1 MILVRDNFLKS
12 NMSFL
17 SFIFGNKDN
26 RALKNAQ
33 KLVEVINSLESE
45 FETLNDEELK
55 SKTKEFKEFISK
67 GSSLNSILPQ
77 AFAAVREASKR
88 SIGLRHYDCQLLGGI
103 VLNEGKIAEMA
114 TGEGKTL
121 VATLPCYLN
130 ALTEKSTL
138 VITANESLAKRDAL
152 WMSPV
157 YEKLG
162 MSVGYV
168 LSELDQISRKDIYSK
183 DIVYVTNNEIGFDH
197 LRDNMILKEE
207 HQAMRNPY
215 FAVVDEV
222 DSILIDEARTPLI
235 ISGVAED
242 NSSLYR
248 ELKKIVPSLEEE
260 LIDSE
265 TGEIEKKGDY
275 QIDLSS
281 NSIEFSNQGHEKIEK
296 ALKERE
302 IIPFTDTL
310 YATENLKHLDMLTS
324 ILRANLLFQKNV
336 DYLVSDKKIVLVD
349 TNTGRA
355 MPGRRL
361 SGGVHQAL
369 EMKEGLQIQVE
380 SQTLAS
386 TTFQNFFRS
395 FEVLSGMTGTAKT
408 EAAEFEE
415 IYGLETL
422 AIPTN
427 LPMIRLDG
435 EDKIYLSLEEKYN
448 AIIENII
455 EVNEKGNPILV
466 GTISVETS
474 ELISKKL
481 KDKKIDHRVLNARQ
495 NEQEAEIIA
504 QAGRLGSVTIATNMA
519 GRGTDIVLG
528 GLPEDSESKNQVL
541 NIGGLHVIG
550 TERHESRRIDNQL
563 RGRCARQ
570 GDPGST
576 QFFLSLED
584 PLMQIFAPDRMK
596 NLMKSIGGMQPG
608 EAIEHRMLTNAI
620 ERAQR
625 RVEGRNFDIRKRIL
639 EFDDVLNEQRNV
651 IYAQR
656 KEILNETNI
665 SELVRSMRV
674 DVMSNQFQKY
684 LPEYEIESNWKI
696 EDFEQIL
703 EKEYDLKIDVKT
715 ILNNQEL
722 DLEKTN
728 VELISILEKK
738 YEEKANEHKD
748 IFSEIEKQIVLQVI
762 DQSWKNHINSLEQLR
777 QNIGFRSYAGKD
789 PRLEYKRESFEMF
802 QVLLEDIKF
811 ESIRYLSMVT
821 VSSNANTLSEPESKK
836 LVSKHADAPS
846 LFDSKNIEV
855 PEIREKSKVE
865 EGNRKLRRMQA
876 KANRKK
882 RR

>member
-1 MILVRDNFLKS
+1 
-12 NMSFL
+12 MSFL
-17 SFIFGNKDN
+17 SFVFGDKDKK
-26 RALKNAQ
+26 ALKNAE
-33 KLVEVINSLESE
+33 KIVATINGLEKE
-45 FETLNDEELK
+45 FEVLSDEELK
-55 SKTKEFKEFISK
+55 SKTNLFKT
-67 GSSLNSILPQ
+67 SLSEGNSLESILPE

-103 VLNEGKIAEMA
+103 ILNDGKIAEMA

-138 VITANESLAKRDAL
+138 VITANEYLAKRDAL
-152 WMSPV
+152 WMRPI
-157 YEKLG
+157 YEKLN
-162 MSVGYV
+162 MTVGYV
-168 LSELDQISRKDIYSK
+168 LSDLDQISRKDAYSN
-183 DIVYVTNNEIGFDH
+183 DVVYVTNNEIGFDF
-197 LRDNMILKEE
+197 LRDNMILKKE
-207 HQAMRNPY
+207 HQAMRDPY

-248 ELKKIVPSLEEE
+248 ELRKIIPSLKEE
-260 LIDSE
+260 LLDPE
-265 TGEIEKKGDY
+265 TGEVEKKGDY
-275 QIDLSS
+275 LIDLASS
-281 NSIEFSNQGHEKIEK
+281 SIEFSNQGHEKIEK
-296 ALKERE
+296 NLKESG
-302 IIPFTDTL
+302 IIATTDTL

-324 ILRANLLFQKNV
+324 ILRANLLFQKNI
-336 DYLVSDKKIVLVD
+336 DYLVNDKKIVLID

-415 IYGLETL
+415 IYGLETV

-427 LPMIRLDG
+427 LPMIRVDG
-435 EDKIYLSLEEKYN
+435 EDKIFLTLEEKYN
-448 AIIENII
+448 AIVENII
-455 EVNEKGNPILV
+455 EVNKQGNPILV

-474 ELISKKL
+474 ELISQKL
-481 KDKKIDHRVLNARQ
+481 KEKKIDHRVLNARQ
-495 NEQEAEIIA
+495 NEQEADIIA
-504 QAGRLGSVTIATNMA
+504 QAGRSGSVTIATNMA

-528 GLPEDSESKNQVL
+528 GLPENLENKNQVL

-639 EFDDVLNEQRNV
+639 EFDDVLNEQRKV
-651 IYAQR
+651 IYEQR
-656 KEILNETNI
+656 KEILQEDNI
-665 SELVRSMRV
+665 SELVRTMRV
-674 DVMSNQFQKY
+674 DVMSNLFQKFI
-684 LPEYEIESNWKI
+684 PEYEIESNWKI
-696 EDFEQIL
+696 KDFEEVL
-703 EKEYDLKIDVKT
+703 ENEYDLKIAVKD
-715 ILNNQEL
+715 ILDNKEL
-722 DLEKTN
+722 DLEKSN
-728 VELISILEKK
+728 EEIIIALQKK
-738 YEEKANEHKD
+738 YDEKSDLHKD
-748 IFSEIEKQIVLQVI
+748 IFSEVEKQIVLQVI

-802 QVLLEDIKF
+802 QGLLENIKF
-811 ESIRYLSMVT
+811 ESIRYLSKIT
-821 VSSNANTLSEPESKK
+821 ISSNENNLSQPESKK
-836 LVSKHADAPS
+836 MVSQRPDTPS
-846 LFDSKNIEV
+846 LFDTKELESPKV
-855 PEIREKSKVE
+855 VEKPSPS

-882 RR
+882 RK

>member
-1 MILVRDNFLKS
+1 
-12 NMSFL
+12 MSFL
-17 SFIFGNKDN
+17 SFVFGDKDKK
-26 RALKNAQ
+26 ALKNAE
-33 KLVEVINSLESE
+33 KIIATINGLEKE
-45 FETLNDEELK
+45 FEVLSDEELK
-55 SKTKEFKEFISK
+55 SKTNLFKT
-67 GSSLNSILPQ
+67 SLSEGNSLESILPE

-103 VLNEGKIAEMA
+103 ILNDGKIAEMA

-138 VITANESLAKRDAL
+138 VITANEYLAKRDAL
-152 WMSPV
+152 WMSPI
-157 YEKLG
+157 YEKLN
-162 MSVGYV
+162 MTVGYV
-168 LSELDQISRKDIYSK
+168 LSDLDQISRKDAYSN
-183 DIVYVTNNEIGFDH
+183 DVVYVTNNEIGFDF
-197 LRDNMILKEE
+197 LRDNMILKKE
-207 HQAMRNPY
+207 HQAMRDPY

-248 ELKKIVPSLEEE
+248 ELRKIIPSLKEE
-260 LIDSE
+260 LLDPE
-265 TGEIEKKGDY
+265 TGEVEKKGDY
-275 QIDLSS
+275 LIDLASS
-281 NSIEFSNQGHEKIEK
+281 SIEFTNQGHEKIEK
-296 ALKERE
+296 NLKESG
-302 IIPFTDTL
+302 IIATTDTL

-324 ILRANLLFQKNV
+324 ILRANLLFQKNI
-336 DYLVSDKKIVLVD
+336 DYLVNDKKIVLID

-415 IYGLETL
+415 IYGLETV

-427 LPMIRLDG
+427 LPMIRVDG
-435 EDKIYLSLEEKYN
+435 EDKIFLTLEEKYN
-448 AIIENII
+448 AIVENII
-455 EVNEKGNPILV
+455 EVNKQGNPILV

-474 ELISKKL
+474 ELISQKL
-481 KDKKIDHRVLNARQ
+481 KEKKIDHRVLNARQ

-504 QAGRLGSVTIATNMA
+504 QAGRSGSVTIATNMA

-528 GLPEDSESKNQVL
+528 GLPENLDNKNQVL
-541 NIGGLHVIG
+541 NTGGLHVIG

-639 EFDDVLNEQRNV
+639 EFDDVLNEQRKV
-651 IYAQR
+651 IYEQR
-656 KEILNETNI
+656 KEILQEDNI
-665 SELVRSMRV
+665 SELVRTMRV
-674 DVMSNQFQKY
+674 DVMSNLFQKFI
-684 LPEYEIESNWKI
+684 PEYEIESNWKI
-696 EDFEQIL
+696 KDFEEVL
-703 EKEYDLKIDVKT
+703 ENEYDLKIAVKD
-715 ILNNQEL
+715 ILDNKEL
-722 DLEKTN
+722 DLEKSN
-728 VELISILEKK
+728 EEIIIALQKK
-738 YEEKANEHKD
+738 YDEKSDLHKD
-748 IFSEIEKQIVLQVI
+748 IFSEVEKQIVLQVI

-802 QVLLEDIKF
+802 QGLLENIKF
-811 ESIRYLSMVT
+811 ESIRYLSKIT
-821 VSSNANTLSEPESKK
+821 ISSNENNLSQPESKK
-836 LVSKHADAPS
+836 MVSQRPDTPS
-846 LFDSKNIEV
+846 LFDTKELESPKV
-855 PEIREKSKVE
+855 VEKPSPS

-882 RR
+882 RK

>member
-1 MILVRDNFLKS
+1 
-12 NMSFL
+12 MSFL
-17 SFIFGNKDN
+17 SFLFGNKDN
-26 RALKNAQ
+26 KALKNAQ
-33 KLVEVINSLESE
+33 KIVEEINALEDHY
-45 FETLNDEELK
+45 ETLSDEALEA
-55 SKTKEFKEFISK
+55 KTKEFKGNISDGK
-67 GSSLNSILPQ
+67 SLKNILPE

-103 VLNEGKIAEMA
+103 ILNEGKIAEMA

-130 ALTEKSTL
+130 ALTEESTL
-138 VITANESLAKRDAL
+138 VITANEYLAKRDAL
-152 WMSPV
+152 WMSPI

-168 LSELDQISRKDIYSK
+168 LSDLDQVSRKDAYSK
-183 DIVYVTNNEIGFDH
+183 DVVYVTNNEIGFDY
-197 LRDNMILKEE
+197 LRDNMILKKE

-248 ELKKIVPSLEEE
+248 ELKKIIPSLEEE
-260 LIDSE
+260 LIDPD
-265 TGEIEKKGDY
+265 TGDVEKKGDY
-275 QIDLSS
+275 LVDLAS
-281 NSIEFSNQGHEKIEK
+281 NSIEFSNQGHEKIENT
-296 ALKERE
+296 LKQKE
-302 IIPFTDTL
+302 IIASSDTL
-310 YATENLKHLDMLTS
+310 YATENLKLLDMVTS
-324 ILRANLLFQKNV
+324 ILRANLLFKKDV
-336 DYLVSDKKIVLVD
+336 DYLVNNRKIVLID

-369 EMKEGLQIQVE
+369 EMKEGLEIQVE

-386 TTFQNFFRS
+386 TTFQNFFRM
-395 FEVLSGMTGTAKT
+395 FDVLSGMTGTAKT

-427 LPMIRLDG
+427 LPMIRSDG
-435 EDKIYLSLEEKYN
+435 EDKIFLSLEEKYN
-448 AIIENII
+448 AIIENIS
-455 EVNEKGNPILV
+455 EVNAKGNPILV

-474 ELISKKL
+474 ELISRKL
-481 KDKKIDHRVLNARQ
+481 KEKNIEHRVLNARQ

-504 QAGRLGSVTIATNMA
+504 QAGRSGSVTIATNMA

-528 GLPEDSESKNQVL
+528 GLPENSLSKKEVL

-651 IYAQR
+651 IYMQR
-656 KEILNETNI
+656 KEILNENDI
-665 SELVRSMRV
+665 SELIRTMRD
-674 DVMSNQFQKY
+674 DVVSNQFQKFI
-684 LPEYEIESNWKI
+684 PEYEIESNWKI
-696 EDFEQIL
+696 KEFEEVL
-703 EKEYDLKIDVKT
+703 SKEYDLKIDVNN
-715 ILNNQEL
+715 ILNSNEL
-722 DLEKTN
+722 DLGKSNLKILE
-728 VELISILEKK
+728 ILEKK
-738 YEEKANEHKD
+738 YLEKAIEHEN
-748 IFSEIEKQIVLQVI
+748 IFNEIEKQIVLQVI

-802 QVLLEDIKF
+802 QDLLENIKF
-811 ESIRYLSMVT
+811 ESVRYLSKVT
-821 VSSNANTLSEPESKK
+821 VSSNEDSLTKPKSKK
-836 LVSKHADAPS
+836 MVSKHEDAPS
-846 LFDSKNIEV
+846 LFDTSQADLPNTEEKPKNL
-855 PEIREKSKVE
+855 

-882 RR
+882 GK

>member
-1 MILVRDNFLKS
+1 
-12 NMSFL
+12 MSFL
-17 SFIFGNKDN
+17 SFVFGDKDKK
-26 RALKNAQ
+26 ALKNAE
-33 KLVEVINSLESE
+33 KIVATINGLEKE
-45 FETLNDEELK
+45 FEVLTDEELK
-55 SKTKEFKEFISK
+55 SKTDLFKT
-67 GSSLNSILPQ
+67 SLSEGNSLESILPE

-103 VLNEGKIAEMA
+103 ILNDGKIAEMA

-138 VITANESLAKRDAL
+138 VITANEYLAKRDAL
-152 WMSPV
+152 WMRPI
-157 YEKLG
+157 YEKLN
-162 MSVGYV
+162 MTVGYV
-168 LSELDQISRKDIYSK
+168 LSDLDQISRKDAYSN
-183 DIVYVTNNEIGFDH
+183 DVVYVTNNEIGFDF
-197 LRDNMILKEE
+197 LRDNMILKKE
-207 HQAMRNPY
+207 HQAMRDPY

-248 ELKKIVPSLEEE
+248 ELRKIIPSLKEE
-260 LIDSE
+260 LLDPE
-265 TGEIEKKGDY
+265 TGEVEKKGDY
-275 QIDLSS
+275 LIDLAS

-296 ALKERE
+296 NLKESG
-302 IIPFTDTL
+302 IIATTDTL

-324 ILRANLLFQKNV
+324 ILRANLLFQKNI
-336 DYLVSDKKIVLVD
+336 DYLVNDKKIVLID

-415 IYGLETL
+415 IYGLETV

-427 LPMIRLDG
+427 LPMIRVDG
-435 EDKIYLSLEEKYN
+435 EDKIFLTLEEKYN
-448 AIIENII
+448 SIVENII
-455 EVNEKGNPILV
+455 EVNKKGNPILV

-474 ELISKKL
+474 ELISQKL
-481 KDKKIDHRVLNARQ
+481 KEKKIEHRVLNARQ
-495 NEQEAEIIA
+495 NEQEADIVA
-504 QAGRLGSVTIATNMA
+504 QAGRSGSVTIATNMA

-528 GLPEDSESKNQVL
+528 GLPENLENKNQVL
-541 NIGGLHVIG
+541 NTGGLHVIG

-639 EFDDVLNEQRNV
+639 EFDDVLNEQRKV
-651 IYAQR
+651 IYEQR
-656 KEILNETNI
+656 KEILQEDDI
-665 SELVRSMRV
+665 SELVRTMRV
-674 DVMSNQFQKY
+674 DVMSNLFQKFI
-684 LPEYEIESNWKI
+684 PEYEIESNWKI
-696 EDFEQIL
+696 KDFEEVL
-703 EKEYDLKIDVKT
+703 ESEYDLKVDVKG
-715 ILNNQEL
+715 ILDNEEI
-722 DLEKTN
+722 DLEKSN
-728 VELISILEKK
+728 EEIIIALQKK
-738 YEEKANEHKD
+738 YDDKSDLHKD
-748 IFSEIEKQIVLQVI
+748 IFSEVEKQIVLQVI

-802 QVLLEDIKF
+802 QELLENIKF
-811 ESIRYLSMVT
+811 ESIRYLSKIT
-821 VSSNANTLSEPESKK
+821 ISSNENNLSQPESKK
-836 LVSKHADAPS
+836 MVSQRPDAPS
-846 LFDSKNIEV
+846 LFDTKELES
-855 PEIREKSKVE
+855 PKVIKKTSTS

-882 RR
+882 RK

>member
-1 MILVRDNFLKS
+1 
-12 NMSFL
+12 MSFL
-17 SFIFGNKDN
+17 SFVFGDKDKK
-26 RALKNAQ
+26 ALKNAE
-33 KLVEVINSLESE
+33 KIVATINGLEKE
-45 FETLNDEELK
+45 FEVLSDEELK
-55 SKTKEFKEFISK
+55 SKTNLFKT
-67 GSSLNSILPQ
+67 SLSEGNSLESILPE

-103 VLNEGKIAEMA
+103 ILNDGKIAEMA

-138 VITANESLAKRDAL
+138 VITANEYLAKRDAL
-152 WMSPV
+152 WMRPI
-157 YEKLG
+157 YEKLN
-162 MSVGYV
+162 MTVGYV
-168 LSELDQISRKDIYSK
+168 LSDLDQISRKDAYSN
-183 DIVYVTNNEIGFDH
+183 DVVYVTNNEIGFDF
-197 LRDNMILKEE
+197 LRDNMILKKE
-207 HQAMRNPY
+207 HQAMRDPY

-248 ELKKIVPSLEEE
+248 ELRKIIPSLKEE
-260 LIDSE
+260 LLDPE
-265 TGEIEKKGDY
+265 TGEVEKKGDY
-275 QIDLSS
+275 LIDLASS
-281 NSIEFSNQGHEKIEK
+281 SIEFTNQGHEKIEK
-296 ALKERE
+296 NLKESG
-302 IIPFTDTL
+302 IIATTDTL

-324 ILRANLLFQKNV
+324 ILRANLLFQKNI
-336 DYLVSDKKIVLVD
+336 DYLVNDKKIVLID

-415 IYGLETL
+415 IYGLETV

-427 LPMIRLDG
+427 LPMIRVDG
-435 EDKIYLSLEEKYN
+435 EDKIFLTLEEKYN
-448 AIIENII
+448 AIVENII
-455 EVNEKGNPILV
+455 EVNKQGNPILV

-474 ELISKKL
+474 ELISQKL
-481 KDKKIDHRVLNARQ
+481 KEKKIDHRVLNARQ

-504 QAGRLGSVTIATNMA
+504 QAGRSGSVTIATNMA

-528 GLPEDSESKNQVL
+528 GLPENLDNKNQVL
-541 NIGGLHVIG
+541 NTGGLHVIG

-639 EFDDVLNEQRNV
+639 EFDDVLNEQRKV
-651 IYAQR
+651 IYEQR
-656 KEILNETNI
+656 KEILQEDNI
-665 SELVRSMRV
+665 SELVRTMRV
-674 DVMSNQFQKY
+674 DVMSNLFQKFI
-684 LPEYEIESNWKI
+684 PEYEIESNWKI
-696 EDFEQIL
+696 RDFEEVL
-703 EKEYDLKIDVKT
+703 ENEYDLKIAVKD
-715 ILNNQEL
+715 ILDNKEL
-722 DLEKTN
+722 DLEKSN
-728 VELISILEKK
+728 EEIFIALQKK
-738 YEEKANEHKD
+738 YDEKSDLHKD
-748 IFSEIEKQIVLQVI
+748 IFSEVEKQIVLQVI
-762 DQSWKNHINSLEQLR
+762 DQSWKNHINSLVQLR

-802 QVLLEDIKF
+802 QGLLENIKF
-811 ESIRYLSMVT
+811 ESIRYLSKIT
-821 VSSNANTLSEPESKK
+821 ISSNENNLSQPESKK
-836 LVSKHADAPS
+836 MVSQRPDTPS
-846 LFDSKNIEV
+846 LFDTKELESPKV
-855 PEIREKSKVE
+855 VEKPSPS

-876 KANRKK
+876 KANRKTK
-882 RR
+882 K

>member
-1 MILVRDNFLKS
+1 
-12 NMSFL
+12 MSFL
-17 SFIFGNKDN
+17 SFLFGNKDN
-26 RALKNAQ
+26 KALKNAQ
-33 KLVEVINSLESE
+33 KIVEEINALEDHY
-45 FETLNDEELK
+45 ETLSDEALEA
-55 SKTKEFKEFISK
+55 KTKEFKGNISDGK
-67 GSSLNSILPQ
+67 SLKNILPE

-103 VLNEGKIAEMA
+103 ILNEGKIAEMA

-130 ALTEKSTL
+130 ALTEESTL
-138 VITANESLAKRDAL
+138 VITANEYLAKRDAL
-152 WMSPV
+152 WMSPI

-168 LSELDQISRKDIYSK
+168 LSDLDQVSRKDAYSK
-183 DIVYVTNNEIGFDH
+183 DVVYVTNNEIGFDY
-197 LRDNMILKEE
+197 LRDNMILKKE

-248 ELKKIVPSLEEE
+248 ELKKIIPSLEEE
-260 LIDSE
+260 LIDPD
-265 TGEIEKKGDY
+265 TGDVEKKGDY
-275 QIDLSS
+275 LVDLAS
-281 NSIEFSNQGHEKIEK
+281 NSIEFSNQGHEKIENT
-296 ALKERE
+296 LKQKE
-302 IIPFTDTL
+302 IIASSDTL
-310 YATENLKHLDMLTS
+310 YATENLKLLDMVTS
-324 ILRANLLFQKNV
+324 ILRANLLFKKDV
-336 DYLVSDKKIVLVD
+336 DYLVNNRKIVLID

-369 EMKEGLQIQVE
+369 EMKEGLEIQVE

-386 TTFQNFFRS
+386 TTFQNFFRM
-395 FEVLSGMTGTAKT
+395 FDVLSGMTGTAKT

-427 LPMIRLDG
+427 LPMIRSDG
-435 EDKIYLSLEEKYN
+435 EDKIFLSLEEKYN
-448 AIIENII
+448 AIIENIS
-455 EVNEKGNPILV
+455 EVNTKGNPILV

-474 ELISKKL
+474 ELISRKL
-481 KDKKIDHRVLNARQ
+481 KEKNIEHRVLNARQ

-504 QAGRLGSVTIATNMA
+504 QAGRSGSVTIATNMA

-528 GLPEDSESKNQVL
+528 GLPENSESKKEVL

-651 IYAQR
+651 IYMQR
-656 KEILNETNI
+656 KEILNENDI
-665 SELVRSMRV
+665 SELIRTMRD
-674 DVMSNQFQKY
+674 DVVSNQFQKFI
-684 LPEYEIESNWKI
+684 PEYEIESNWKI
-696 EDFEQIL
+696 KEFEEVL
-703 EKEYDLKIDVKT
+703 SKEYDLKIDVNN
-715 ILNNQEL
+715 ILNSNEL
-722 DLEKTN
+722 DLGKSNLKIIE
-728 VELISILEKK
+728 ILEKI
-738 YEEKANEHKD
+738 YHEKAIEHEN
-748 IFSEIEKQIVLQVI
+748 IINEIEKQIVLQVI

-802 QVLLEDIKF
+802 QDLLESIKF
-811 ESIRYLSMVT
+811 ESVRYLSKVT
-821 VSSNANTLSEPESKK
+821 VSSNEDSLTKPKSKK
-836 LVSKHADAPS
+836 MVSKHEDAPS
-846 LFDSKNIEV
+846 LFDTGQVDIPNTEEKPKNL
-855 PEIREKSKVE
+855 

-882 RR
+882 GK

>member
-1 MILVRDNFLKS
+1 
-12 NMSFL
+12 MSFL
-17 SFIFGNKDN
+17 SFVFGDKDKK
-26 RALKNAQ
+26 ALKNAE
-33 KLVEVINSLESE
+33 KIVATINGLEKE
-45 FETLNDEELK
+45 FEVLSDEELK
-55 SKTKEFKEFISK
+55 SKTNLFKT
-67 GSSLNSILPQ
+67 SLSEGNSLESILPE

-103 VLNEGKIAEMA
+103 ILNDGKIAEMA

-138 VITANESLAKRDAL
+138 VITANEYLAKRDAL
-152 WMSPV
+152 WMSPI
-157 YEKLG
+157 YEKLN
-162 MSVGYV
+162 MTVGYV
-168 LSELDQISRKDIYSK
+168 LSDLDQISRKDAYSN
-183 DIVYVTNNEIGFDH
+183 DVVYVTNNEIGFDF
-197 LRDNMILKEE
+197 LRDNMILKKE
-207 HQAMRNPY
+207 HQAMRDPY

-248 ELKKIVPSLEEE
+248 ELRKIIPSLKEE
-260 LIDSE
+260 LLDPE
-265 TGEIEKKGDY
+265 TGEVEKKGDY
-275 QIDLSS
+275 LIDLAS

-296 ALKERE
+296 NLKESG
-302 IIPFTDTL
+302 IIATTDTL

-324 ILRANLLFQKNV
+324 ILRANLLFQKNI
-336 DYLVSDKKIVLVD
+336 DYLVNDKKIVLID

-415 IYGLETL
+415 IYGLETV

-427 LPMIRLDG
+427 LPMIRADG
-435 EDKIYLSLEEKYN
+435 EDKIFLTLEEKYS
-448 AIIENII
+448 AIVENII
-455 EVNEKGNPILV
+455 EVNKQGNPILV

-474 ELISKKL
+474 ELISQKL
-481 KDKKIDHRVLNARQ
+481 KEKKIDHRVLNARQ
-495 NEQEAEIIA
+495 NEQEADIIA
-504 QAGRLGSVTIATNMA
+504 QAGRSGSVTIATNMA

-528 GLPEDSESKNQVL
+528 GLPENLENKNQVL
-541 NIGGLHVIG
+541 NTGGLHVIG

-639 EFDDVLNEQRNV
+639 EFDDVLNEQRKV
-651 IYAQR
+651 IYEQR
-656 KEILNETNI
+656 KEILQEDNI
-665 SELVRSMRV
+665 SELVRTMRV
-674 DVMSNQFQKY
+674 DVMSNLFQKFI
-684 LPEYEIESNWKI
+684 PEYEIESNWKI
-696 EDFEQIL
+696 KDFEEVL
-703 EKEYDLKIDVKT
+703 ENEYDLKIAVKD
-715 ILNNQEL
+715 ILDNKEL
-722 DLEKTN
+722 DLEKSN
-728 VELISILEKK
+728 EEIIIALQKK
-738 YEEKANEHKD
+738 YDEKSDLHKD
-748 IFSEIEKQIVLQVI
+748 IFSEVEKQIVLQVI

-802 QVLLEDIKF
+802 QGLLENIKF
-811 ESIRYLSMVT
+811 ESIRYLSKIT
-821 VSSNANTLSEPESKK
+821 ISSNENNLSQPESKK
-836 LVSKHADAPS
+836 MVSQRPDTPS
-846 LFDSKNIEV
+846 LFDTKELESPKV
-855 PEIREKSKVE
+855 VEKPSPS

-882 RR
+882 RK

>member
-1 MILVRDNFLKS
+1 MGGI
-12 NMSFL
+12 
-17 SFIFGNKDN
+17 I
-26 RALKNAQ
+26 
-33 KLVEVINSLESE
+33 
-45 FETLNDEELK
+45 LND
-55 SKTKEFKEFISK
+55 
-67 GSSLNSILPQ
+67 
-77 AFAAVREASKR
+77 
-88 SIGLRHYDCQLLGGI
+88 
-103 VLNEGKIAEMA
+103 GKIAEMA

-138 VITANESLAKRDAL
+138 VITANEYLAKRDAL
-152 WMSPV
+152 WMRPI
-157 YEKLG
+157 YEKLN
-162 MSVGYV
+162 MTVGYV
-168 LSELDQISRKDIYSK
+168 LSDLDQISRKDAYSN
-183 DIVYVTNNEIGFDH
+183 DVVYVTNNEIGFDF
-197 LRDNMILKEE
+197 LRDNMILKKE
-207 HQAMRNPY
+207 HQAMRDPY

-248 ELKKIVPSLEEE
+248 ELRKIIPSLKEE
-260 LIDSE
+260 LLDPE
-265 TGEIEKKGDY
+265 TGEVEKKGDY
-275 QIDLSS
+275 LIDLAS

-296 ALKERE
+296 NLKESG
-302 IIPFTDTL
+302 IIATTDTL

-324 ILRANLLFQKNV
+324 ILRANLLFQKNI
-336 DYLVSDKKIVLVD
+336 DYLVNDKKIVLID

-415 IYGLETL
+415 IYGLETV

-427 LPMIRLDG
+427 LPMIRVDG
-435 EDKIYLSLEEKYN
+435 EDKIFLTLEEKYN
-448 AIIENII
+448 AIVENII
-455 EVNEKGNPILV
+455 EVNKQGNPILV

-474 ELISKKL
+474 ELISQKL
-481 KDKKIDHRVLNARQ
+481 KEKKIDHRVLNARQ
-495 NEQEAEIIA
+495 NEQEADIIA
-504 QAGRLGSVTIATNMA
+504 QAGRSGSVTIATNMA

-528 GLPEDSESKNQVL
+528 GLPENLENKNQVL
-541 NIGGLHVIG
+541 NTGGLHVIG

-639 EFDDVLNEQRNV
+639 EFDDVLNEQRKV
-651 IYAQR
+651 IYEQR
-656 KEILNETNI
+656 KEILQEDNI
-665 SELVRSMRV
+665 SELVRTMRV
-674 DVMSNQFQKY
+674 DVMSNLFQKFI
-684 LPEYEIESNWKI
+684 PEYEIESNWKI
-696 EDFEQIL
+696 KDFEEVL
-703 EKEYDLKIDVKT
+703 ENEYDLRIAVKD
-715 ILNNQEL
+715 ILDNEEL
-722 DLEKTN
+722 DLEKSN
-728 VELISILEKK
+728 EEIIIALQKK
-738 YEEKANEHKD
+738 YDEKSDLHKD
-748 IFSEIEKQIVLQVI
+748 IFSEVEKQIVLQVI

-802 QVLLEDIKF
+802 QGLLENIKF
-811 ESIRYLSMVT
+811 ESIRYLSKIT
-821 VSSNANTLSEPESKK
+821 ISSNENNLSQPESKK
-836 LVSKHADAPS
+836 MVSQRPDTPS
-846 LFDSKNIEV
+846 LFDTKELESPKV
-855 PEIREKSKVE
+855 VEKPSPS

-882 RR
+882 RK

>member
-1 MILVRDNFLKS
+1 
-12 NMSFL
+12 MSFL
-17 SFIFGNKDN
+17 SFVFGNKDKK
-26 RALKNAQ
+26 ALKSAE
-33 KLVEVINSLESE
+33 KIVAIINNLERE
-45 FETLNDEELK
+45 FEVLSDEELK
-55 SKTKEFKEFISK
+55 SKTNIFKT
-67 GSSLNSILPQ
+67 SLSEGNSLKNILPE

-103 VLNEGKIAEMA
+103 ILNEGKIAEMA

-138 VITANESLAKRDAL
+138 VITANEYLAKRDAL
-152 WMSPV
+152 WMSPI
-157 YEKLG
+157 YEKLD
-162 MSVGYV
+162 MTVGYV
-168 LSELDQISRKDIYSK
+168 TSDLDQISRKDAYSN
-183 DIVYVTNNEIGFDH
+183 DVVYVTNNEIGFDY
-197 LRDNMILKEE
+197 LRDNMILKKE
-207 HQAMRNPY
+207 HQVMRDPY

-242 NSSLYR
+242 NSSLYK
-248 ELKKIVPSLEEE
+248 ELRKIIPSLEEE
-260 LIDSE
+260 ILDPE
-265 TGEIEKKGDY
+265 TGEIQKKGDY
-275 QIDLSS
+275 QIDLTS

-296 ALKERE
+296 NLKKNG
-302 IIPFTDTL
+302 IIADTDTL

-324 ILRANLLFQKNV
+324 ILRANLLFQKNI
-336 DYLVSDKKIVLVD
+336 DYLVENKKIVLID

-422 AIPTN
+422 GVPTN
-427 LPMIRLDG
+427 LPMIRVDG
-435 EDKIYLSLEEKYN
+435 EDKIFLTLEEKYN
-448 AIIENII
+448 AIVENII
-455 EVNEKGNPILV
+455 EVNKQGSPILV

-474 ELISKKL
+474 ELISKRL
-481 KDKKIDHRVLNARQ
+481 EEKKIEHRVLNARQ
-495 NEQEAEIIA
+495 NEQEADIIA
-504 QAGRLGSVTIATNMA
+504 QAGRPGSVTIATNMA

-528 GLPEDSESKNQVL
+528 GLPEDLENKNQVL
-541 NIGGLHVIG
+541 DAGGLHVIG

-639 EFDDVLNEQRNV
+639 EFDDVLNEQRKV
-651 IYAQR
+651 IYEQR
-656 KEILNETNI
+656 REILHEDDI
-665 SELVRSMRV
+665 FELVRTMRA
-674 DVMSNQFQKY
+674 DVLSNQFQKFI
-684 LPEYEIESNWKI
+684 PEYEIESNWKI
-696 EDFEQIL
+696 KDFEEVL
-703 EKEYDLKIDVKT
+703 ENEYDLKIDVKK
-715 ILNNQEL
+715 ILDKKEL
-722 DLEKTN
+722 DLEKSN
-728 VELISILEKK
+728 EEIIIALQKNYDEKSDL
-738 YEEKANEHKD
+738 HKD
-748 IFSEIEKQIVLQVI
+748 IFSEVEKQIVLQVI
-762 DQSWKNHINSLEQLR
+762 DQSWKNHINALEQLR

-802 QVLLEDIKF
+802 QELLENIKF
-811 ESIRYLSMVT
+811 ESIRYLSKIT
-821 VSSNANTLSEPESKK
+821 ISSDENSLSQPESKK
-836 LVSKHADAPS
+836 IITQRPDAPS
-846 LFDSKNIEV
+846 LFDKKESESQKVIEK
-855 PEIREKSKVE
+855 PRIS

-882 RR
+882 RK

>member
-1 MILVRDNFLKS
+1 
-12 NMSFL
+12 MSFL
-17 SFIFGNKDN
+17 SFVFGDKDKK
-26 RALKNAQ
+26 ALKNAE
-33 KLVEVINSLESE
+33 KIIATINGLEKE
-45 FETLNDEELK
+45 FEVLSDEELK
-55 SKTKEFKEFISK
+55 SKTNLFKT
-67 GSSLNSILPQ
+67 SLSEGNSLESILPE

-103 VLNEGKIAEMA
+103 ILNDGKIAEMA

-138 VITANESLAKRDAL
+138 VITANEYLAKRDAL
-152 WMSPV
+152 WMRPI
-157 YEKLG
+157 YEKLN
-162 MSVGYV
+162 MTVGYV
-168 LSELDQISRKDIYSK
+168 LSDLDQISRKDAYSN
-183 DIVYVTNNEIGFDH
+183 DVVYVTNNEIGFDF
-197 LRDNMILKEE
+197 LRDNMILKKE
-207 HQAMRNPY
+207 HQAMRDPY

-248 ELKKIVPSLEEE
+248 ELRKIIPSLKEE
-260 LIDSE
+260 LLDPE
-265 TGEIEKKGDY
+265 TGEVEKKGDY
-275 QIDLSS
+275 LIDLAS

-296 ALKERE
+296 NLKESG
-302 IIPFTDTL
+302 IIATTDTL

-324 ILRANLLFQKNV
+324 ILRANLLFQKNI
-336 DYLVSDKKIVLVD
+336 DYLVNDKKIVLID

-415 IYGLETL
+415 IYGLETV

-427 LPMIRLDG
+427 LPMIRVDG
-435 EDKIYLSLEEKYN
+435 EDKIFLTLEEKYN
-448 AIIENII
+448 AIVENII
-455 EVNEKGNPILV
+455 EVNKQGNPILV

-474 ELISKKL
+474 ELISQKL
-481 KDKKIDHRVLNARQ
+481 KEKKIDHRVLNARQ
-495 NEQEAEIIA
+495 NEQEADIIA
-504 QAGRLGSVTIATNMA
+504 QAGRSGSVTIATNMA

-528 GLPEDSESKNQVL
+528 GLPENLENKNQVL

-639 EFDDVLNEQRNV
+639 EFDDVLNEQRKV
-651 IYAQR
+651 IYEQR
-656 KEILNETNI
+656 KEILQEDNI
-665 SELVRSMRV
+665 SELVRTMRV
-674 DVMSNQFQKY
+674 DVMSNLFQKFI
-684 LPEYEIESNWKI
+684 PEYEIESNWKI
-696 EDFEQIL
+696 KDFEEVL
-703 EKEYDLKIDVKT
+703 ENEYDLKIAVKD
-715 ILNNQEL
+715 ILDNKEL
-722 DLEKTN
+722 DLEKSN
-728 VELISILEKK
+728 EEIIIALQKK
-738 YEEKANEHKD
+738 YDEKSDLHKD
-748 IFSEIEKQIVLQVI
+748 IFSEVEKQIVLQVI

-802 QVLLEDIKF
+802 QGLLENIKF
-811 ESIRYLSMVT
+811 ESIRYLSKIT
-821 VSSNANTLSEPESKK
+821 ISSNENNLSQPESKK
-836 LVSKHADAPS
+836 MVSQRPDTPS
-846 LFDSKNIEV
+846 LFDTKELESPKV
-855 PEIREKSKVE
+855 VEKPSPS

-882 RR
+882 RK

>member
-1 MILVRDNFLKS
+1 
-12 NMSFL
+12 MSFL
-17 SFIFGNKDN
+17 SFVFGNKDKK
-26 RALKNAQ
+26 ALKSAE
-33 KLVEVINSLESE
+33 KIVAIINNLERE
-45 FETLNDEELK
+45 FEVLSDEELK
-55 SKTKEFKEFISK
+55 SKTNIFKT
-67 GSSLNSILPQ
+67 SLSEGNSLKNILPE

-103 VLNEGKIAEMA
+103 ILNEGKIAEMA

-138 VITANESLAKRDAL
+138 VITANEYLAKRDAL
-152 WMSPV
+152 WMSPI
-157 YEKLG
+157 YKKLD
-162 MSVGYV
+162 MTVGYV
-168 LSELDQISRKDIYSK
+168 TSDLDQISRKDAYSN
-183 DIVYVTNNEIGFDH
+183 DVVYVTNNEIGFDY
-197 LRDNMILKEE
+197 LRDNMILKKE
-207 HQAMRNPY
+207 HQVMRDPY

-248 ELKKIVPSLEEE
+248 KLGKIVPSLEEE
-260 LIDSE
+260 ILDPE
-265 TGEIEKKGDY
+265 TGEIQKKGDY
-275 QIDLSS
+275 QIDLTS

-296 ALKERE
+296 NLKKNG
-302 IIPFTDTL
+302 IIADTDTL

-324 ILRANLLFQKNV
+324 ILRANLLFQKNI
-336 DYLVSDKKIVLVD
+336 DYLVENKKIVLID

-422 AIPTN
+422 GVPTN
-427 LPMIRLDG
+427 LPMIRVDG
-435 EDKIYLSLEEKYN
+435 EDKIFLTLEEKYN
-448 AIIENII
+448 AIVENII
-455 EVNEKGNPILV
+455 EVNKQGSPILV

-474 ELISKKL
+474 ELISKRL
-481 KDKKIDHRVLNARQ
+481 EEKKIEHRVLNARQ
-495 NEQEAEIIA
+495 NEQEADIIA
-504 QAGRLGSVTIATNMA
+504 QAGRPGSVTIATNMA

-528 GLPEDSESKNQVL
+528 GLPEDLGNKNQVL
-541 NIGGLHVIG
+541 GTGGLHVIG

-639 EFDDVLNEQRNV
+639 EFDDVLNEQRKV
-651 IYAQR
+651 IYEQR
-656 KEILNETNI
+656 REILHEDDI
-665 SELVRSMRV
+665 FELVRTMRA
-674 DVMSNQFQKY
+674 DVLSNQFQKFI
-684 LPEYEIESNWKI
+684 PEYEIESNWKI
-696 EDFEQIL
+696 KDFEEVL
-703 EKEYDLKIDVKT
+703 ENEYDLKIDVKK
-715 ILNNQEL
+715 ILDIKEL
-722 DLEKTN
+722 DLEKSN
-728 VELISILEKK
+728 EEIIMALQKNYDEKSDL
-738 YEEKANEHKD
+738 HKD
-748 IFSEIEKQIVLQVI
+748 IFSEVEKQIVLQVI
-762 DQSWKNHINSLEQLR
+762 DQSWKNHINALEQLR

-802 QVLLEDIKF
+802 QELLENIKF
-811 ESIRYLSMVT
+811 ESIRYLSKIT
-821 VSSNANTLSEPESKK
+821 ISSDENSLSQPESKK
-836 LVSKHADAPS
+836 IITQRPDAPS
-846 LFDSKNIEV
+846 LFDKKESESQKVIEK
-855 PEIREKSKVE
+855 PRIS

-882 RR
+882 RK

>member
-1 MILVRDNFLKS
+1 
-12 NMSFL
+12 MSFL
-17 SFIFGNKDN
+17 SFVFGNKDKKT
-26 RALKNAQ
+26 LKSAE
-33 KLVEVINSLESE
+33 KIVATINGLEKE
-45 FETLNDEELK
+45 FEVLSDEELK
-55 SKTKEFKEFISK
+55 SKTNSFKT
-67 GSSLNSILPQ
+67 SLSEGNSLESILPE

-88 SIGLRHYDCQLLGGI
+88 SLGLRHYDCQLLGGI
-103 VLNEGKIAEMA
+103 ILNEGKIAEMA

-138 VITANESLAKRDAL
+138 VITANEYLAKRDAL
-152 WMSPV
+152 WMSPI
-157 YEKLG
+157 YEKLN
-162 MSVGYV
+162 MTVGYV
-168 LSELDQISRKDIYSK
+168 LSDLDQISRKDAYSN
-183 DIVYVTNNEIGFDH
+183 DVVYVTNNEIGFDF
-197 LRDNMILKEE
+197 LRDNMILKKE
-207 HQAMRNPY
+207 HQAMRDPY

-248 ELKKIVPSLEEE
+248 ELRKIIPSLKEE
-260 LIDSE
+260 LLDPE
-265 TGEIEKKGDY
+265 TGEVEKKGDFL
-275 QIDLSS
+275 IDLASS
-281 NSIEFSNQGHEKIEK
+281 SIEFSNQGHEKIEK
-296 ALKERE
+296 NLKESG
-302 IIPFTDTL
+302 IIATTDTL

-324 ILRANLLFQKNV
+324 ILRANLLFQKNI
-336 DYLVSDKKIVLVD
+336 DYLVNDKKIVLID

-415 IYGLETL
+415 IYGLETV

-427 LPMIRLDG
+427 LPMIRVDG
-435 EDKIYLSLEEKYN
+435 EDKIFLTLEEKYN
-448 AIIENII
+448 AIVENII
-455 EVNEKGNPILV
+455 EVNKQGNPILV

-474 ELISKKL
+474 ELISQKL
-481 KDKKIDHRVLNARQ
+481 KEKKIDHRVLNARQ
-495 NEQEAEIIA
+495 NEQEAEIIT
-504 QAGRLGSVTIATNMA
+504 QAGRSGSVTIATNMA

-528 GLPEDSESKNQVL
+528 GLPENLDNKNQVL
-541 NIGGLHVIG
+541 NTGGLHVIG

-639 EFDDVLNEQRNV
+639 EFDDVLNEQRKV
-651 IYAQR
+651 IYEQR
-656 KEILNETNI
+656 KEILQEDNI
-665 SELVRSMRV
+665 SELVRTMRV
-674 DVMSNQFQKY
+674 DVMSNLFQKFI
-684 LPEYEIESNWKI
+684 PEYEIESNWKI
-696 EDFEQIL
+696 KDFEEVL
-703 EKEYDLKIDVKT
+703 ENEYDLKISVKD
-715 ILNNQEL
+715 ILDNKEL
-722 DLEKTN
+722 DLEKSN
-728 VELISILEKK
+728 EEIIIALQKK
-738 YEEKANEHKD
+738 YDEKSDLHKD
-748 IFSEIEKQIVLQVI
+748 IFSEVEKQIVLQVI

-802 QVLLEDIKF
+802 QGLLENIKF
-811 ESIRYLSMVT
+811 ESIRYLSKIT
-821 VSSNANTLSEPESKK
+821 ISSNENNLSQPESKK
-836 LVSKHADAPS
+836 MVSQRPDTPS
-846 LFDSKNIEV
+846 LFDTKELESPKV
-855 PEIREKSKVE
+855 VEKPSPS

-882 RR
+882 RK

>member
-1 MILVRDNFLKS
+1 
-12 NMSFL
+12 MSFL
-17 SFIFGNKDN
+17 SFVFGNKDKKT
-26 RALKNAQ
+26 LKSAE
-33 KLVEVINSLESE
+33 KIVATINGLEKE
-45 FETLNDEELK
+45 FEVLSDEELK
-55 SKTKEFKEFISK
+55 SKTNSFKT
-67 GSSLNSILPQ
+67 SLSEGNSLESILPE

-88 SIGLRHYDCQLLGGI
+88 SLGLRHYDCQLLGGI
-103 VLNEGKIAEMA
+103 ILNEGKIAEMA

-138 VITANESLAKRDAL
+138 VITANEYLAKRDAL
-152 WMSPV
+152 WMSPI
-157 YEKLG
+157 YEKLN
-162 MSVGYV
+162 MTVGYV
-168 LSELDQISRKDIYSK
+168 LSDLDQISRKDAYSN
-183 DIVYVTNNEIGFDH
+183 DVVYVTNNEIGFDF
-197 LRDNMILKEE
+197 LRDNMILKKE
-207 HQAMRNPY
+207 HQAMRDPY

-248 ELKKIVPSLEEE
+248 ELRKIIPSLKEE
-260 LIDSE
+260 LLDPE
-265 TGEIEKKGDY
+265 TGEVEKKGDFL
-275 QIDLSS
+275 IDLASS
-281 NSIEFSNQGHEKIEK
+281 SIEFSNQGHEKIEK
-296 ALKERE
+296 NLKESG
-302 IIPFTDTL
+302 IIATTDTL

-324 ILRANLLFQKNV
+324 ILRANLLFQKNI
-336 DYLVSDKKIVLVD
+336 DYLVNDKKIVLID

-415 IYGLETL
+415 IYGLETV

-427 LPMIRLDG
+427 LPMIRVDG
-435 EDKIYLSLEEKYN
+435 EDKIFLTLEEKYN
-448 AIIENII
+448 AIVENII
-455 EVNEKGNPILV
+455 EVNKQGNPILV

-474 ELISKKL
+474 ELISQKL
-481 KDKKIDHRVLNARQ
+481 KEKKIDHRVLNARQ
-495 NEQEAEIIA
+495 NEQEAEIIT
-504 QAGRLGSVTIATNMA
+504 QAGRSGSVTIATNMA

-528 GLPEDSESKNQVL
+528 GLPENLDNKNQVL
-541 NIGGLHVIG
+541 NTGGLHVIG

-639 EFDDVLNEQRNV
+639 EFDDVLNEQRKV
-651 IYAQR
+651 IYEQR
-656 KEILNETNI
+656 KEILQEDNI
-665 SELVRSMRV
+665 SELVRTMRV
-674 DVMSNQFQKY
+674 DVMSNLFQKFI
-684 LPEYEIESNWKI
+684 PEYEIESNWKI
-696 EDFEQIL
+696 KDFEEVL
-703 EKEYDLKIDVKT
+703 ENEYDLKISVKD
-715 ILNNQEL
+715 ILDNKEL
-722 DLEKTN
+722 DLEKSS
-728 VELISILEKK
+728 EEIIIALQKK
-738 YEEKANEHKD
+738 YDEKSDLHKD
-748 IFSEIEKQIVLQVI
+748 IFSEVEKQIVLQVI

-802 QVLLEDIKF
+802 QGLLENIKF
-811 ESIRYLSMVT
+811 ESIRYLSKIT
-821 VSSNANTLSEPESKK
+821 ISSNENNLSQPESKK
-836 LVSKHADAPS
+836 MVSQRPDTPS
-846 LFDSKNIEV
+846 LFDTKELESPEV
-855 PEIREKSKVE
+855 VEKPSPL

-882 RR
+882 RK

>member
-1 MILVRDNFLKS
+1 
-12 NMSFL
+12 MSFL
-17 SFIFGNKDN
+17 SFVFGDKDKK
-26 RALKNAQ
+26 ALKNAE
-33 KLVEVINSLESE
+33 KIVATINGLEKE
-45 FETLNDEELK
+45 FEVLSDEELK
-55 SKTKEFKEFISK
+55 SKTNLFKT
-67 GSSLNSILPQ
+67 SLSEGNSLESILPE

-103 VLNEGKIAEMA
+103 ILNDGKIAEMA

-138 VITANESLAKRDAL
+138 VITANEYLAKRDAL
-152 WMSPV
+152 WMRPI
-157 YEKLG
+157 YEKLN
-162 MSVGYV
+162 MTVGYV
-168 LSELDQISRKDIYSK
+168 LSDLDQISRKDAYSN
-183 DIVYVTNNEIGFDH
+183 DVVYVTNNEIGFDF
-197 LRDNMILKEE
+197 LRDNMILKKE
-207 HQAMRNPY
+207 HQAMRDPY

-248 ELKKIVPSLEEE
+248 ELRKIVPSLKEE
-260 LIDSE
+260 LLDPE
-265 TGEIEKKGDY
+265 TGEVEKKGDY
-275 QIDLSS
+275 LIDLAS

-296 ALKERE
+296 NLKESG
-302 IIPFTDTL
+302 IIATTDTL

-324 ILRANLLFQKNV
+324 ILRANLLFQKNI
-336 DYLVSDKKIVLVD
+336 DYLVNDKKIVLID

-415 IYGLETL
+415 IYGLETV

-427 LPMIRLDG
+427 LPMIRVDG
-435 EDKIYLSLEEKYN
+435 EDKIFLTLEEKYN
-448 AIIENII
+448 AIVENII
-455 EVNEKGNPILV
+455 EVNKQGNPILV

-474 ELISKKL
+474 ELISQKL
-481 KDKKIDHRVLNARQ
+481 KEKKIDHRVLNARQ
-495 NEQEAEIIA
+495 NEQEADIIA
-504 QAGRLGSVTIATNMA
+504 QAGRSGSVTIATNMA

-528 GLPEDSESKNQVL
+528 GLPENLENKNQVL
-541 NIGGLHVIG
+541 NTGGLHVIG

-639 EFDDVLNEQRNV
+639 EFDDVLNEQRKV
-651 IYAQR
+651 IYEQR
-656 KEILNETNI
+656 KEILQEDDI
-665 SELVRSMRV
+665 SELVRTMRV
-674 DVMSNQFQKY
+674 DVMSNLFQKFI
-684 LPEYEIESNWKI
+684 PEYEIESNWKI
-696 EDFEQIL
+696 KDFEEVL
-703 EKEYDLKIDVKT
+703 ESEYDLRIDVKD
-715 ILNNQEL
+715 ILDNEEL
-722 DLEKTN
+722 DLEKSN
-728 VELISILEKK
+728 EEIIIALQKK
-738 YEEKANEHKD
+738 YDEKSDLHKD
-748 IFSEIEKQIVLQVI
+748 IFSEVEKQIVLQVI

-802 QVLLEDIKF
+802 QGLLENIKF
-811 ESIRYLSMVT
+811 ESIRYLSKIT
-821 VSSNANTLSEPESKK
+821 ISSNENNLSQPESKK
-836 LVSKHADAPS
+836 MVSQRPDAPS
-846 LFDSKNIEV
+846 LFDTKELES
-855 PEIREKSKVE
+855 PKVIKKTSTS

-882 RR
+882 RK

>member
-1 MILVRDNFLKS
+1 
-12 NMSFL
+12 MSFL
-17 SFIFGNKDN
+17 SFVFGDKDKK
-26 RALKNAQ
+26 ALKNAE
-33 KLVEVINSLESE
+33 KIVATINGLEKE
-45 FETLNDEELK
+45 FEVLSDEELK
-55 SKTKEFKEFISK
+55 SKTNLFKT
-67 GSSLNSILPQ
+67 SLSEGNSLESILPE

-103 VLNEGKIAEMA
+103 ILNDGKIAEMA

-138 VITANESLAKRDAL
+138 VITANEYLAKRDAL
-152 WMSPV
+152 WMRPI
-157 YEKLG
+157 YEKLN
-162 MSVGYV
+162 MTVGYV
-168 LSELDQISRKDIYSK
+168 LSDLDQISRKDAYSN
-183 DIVYVTNNEIGFDH
+183 DVVYVTNNEIGFDF
-197 LRDNMILKEE
+197 LRDNMILKKE
-207 HQAMRNPY
+207 HQAMRDPY

-248 ELKKIVPSLEEE
+248 ELRKIVPSLKEE
-260 LIDSE
+260 LLDPE
-265 TGEIEKKGDY
+265 TGEVEKKGDY
-275 QIDLSS
+275 LIDLAS

-296 ALKERE
+296 NLKESG
-302 IIPFTDTL
+302 IIATTDTL

-324 ILRANLLFQKNV
+324 ILRANLLFQKNI
-336 DYLVSDKKIVLVD
+336 DYLVNDKKIVLID

-415 IYGLETL
+415 IYGLETV

-427 LPMIRLDG
+427 LPMIRVDG
-435 EDKIYLSLEEKYN
+435 EDKIFLTLEEKYN
-448 AIIENII
+448 AIVENII
-455 EVNEKGNPILV
+455 EVNKQGNPILV

-474 ELISKKL
+474 ELISQKL
-481 KDKKIDHRVLNARQ
+481 KEKKIDHRVLNARQ
-495 NEQEAEIIA
+495 NEQEADIIA
-504 QAGRLGSVTIATNMA
+504 QAGRSGSVTIATNMA

-528 GLPEDSESKNQVL
+528 GLPENLENKNQVL
-541 NIGGLHVIG
+541 NTGGLHVIG

-639 EFDDVLNEQRNV
+639 EFDDVLNEQRKV
-651 IYAQR
+651 IYEQR
-656 KEILNETNI
+656 KEILQEDDI
-665 SELVRSMRV
+665 SELVRTMRV
-674 DVMSNQFQKY
+674 DVMSNLFQKFI
-684 LPEYEIESNWKI
+684 PEYEIESNWKI
-696 EDFEQIL
+696 KDFEEVL
-703 EKEYDLKIDVKT
+703 ENEYDLKIDVKD
-715 ILNNQEL
+715 ILDNKEL
-722 DLEKTN
+722 DLEKSN
-728 VELISILEKK
+728 EEIIIALQKK
-738 YEEKANEHKD
+738 YDEKSDLHKD
-748 IFSEIEKQIVLQVI
+748 IFSEVEKQIVLQVI

-802 QVLLEDIKF
+802 QGLLENIKF
-811 ESIRYLSMVT
+811 ESIRYLSKIT
-821 VSSNANTLSEPESKK
+821 ISSNENNLSQPESKK
-836 LVSKHADAPS
+836 MVSQRPDTPS
-846 LFDSKNIEV
+846 LFDTKELESPKV
-855 PEIREKSKVE
+855 VEKPSTS

-882 RR
+882 RK

>member
-1 MILVRDNFLKS
+1 
-12 NMSFL
+12 MSFL
-17 SFIFGNKDN
+17 SFVFGNKDKK
-26 RALKNAQ
+26 ALKSAE
-33 KLVEVINSLESE
+33 KIVAIINNLERE
-45 FETLNDEELK
+45 FEVLSDEELK
-55 SKTKEFKEFISK
+55 SKTNIFKT
-67 GSSLNSILPQ
+67 SLSEGNSLKNILPE

-103 VLNEGKIAEMA
+103 ILNEGKIAEMA

-138 VITANESLAKRDAL
+138 VITANEYLAKRDAL
-152 WMSPV
+152 WMSPI
-157 YEKLG
+157 YEKLN
-162 MSVGYV
+162 MTVGYV
-168 LSELDQISRKDIYSK
+168 TSDLDQISRKDAYSN
-183 DIVYVTNNEIGFDH
+183 DVVYVTNNEIGFDY
-197 LRDNMILKEE
+197 LRDNMILKKE
-207 HQAMRNPY
+207 HQVMRDPY

-242 NSSLYR
+242 NSSLYK
-248 ELKKIVPSLEEE
+248 ELRKIVPSLEEE
-260 LIDSE
+260 ILDPE
-265 TGEIEKKGDY
+265 TGEIQKKGDY
-275 QIDLSS
+275 QIDLTS
-281 NSIEFSNQGHEKIEK
+281 NSIDFSNQGHEKIEK
-296 ALKERE
+296 NLKENG
-302 IIPFTDTL
+302 IIADTDTL

-324 ILRANLLFQKNV
+324 ILRANLLFQKNI
-336 DYLVSDKKIVLVD
+336 DYLVENKKIVLID

-422 AIPTN
+422 GVPTN
-427 LPMIRLDG
+427 LPMIRIDR
-435 EDKIYLSLEEKYN
+435 EDKIFLTLEEKYN
-448 AIIENII
+448 AIAENII
-455 EVNEKGNPILV
+455 EVNKQGSPILV

-474 ELISKKL
+474 ELISKRL
-481 KDKKIDHRVLNARQ
+481 EEKKIEHRVLNARQ
-495 NEQEAEIIA
+495 NEQEADIIA
-504 QAGRLGSVTIATNMA
+504 QAGRPGSVTIATNMA

-528 GLPEDSESKNQVL
+528 GLPEDLGNKNQVL
-541 NIGGLHVIG
+541 NAGGLHVIG

-639 EFDDVLNEQRNV
+639 EFDDVLNEQRKV
-651 IYAQR
+651 IYEQR
-656 KEILNETNI
+656 REILHEDDI
-665 SELVRSMRV
+665 FELVRTMRA
-674 DVMSNQFQKY
+674 DVLSNQFQKFI
-684 LPEYEIESNWKI
+684 PEYEIESNWKI
-696 EDFEQIL
+696 NDFEEVL
-703 EKEYDLKIDVKT
+703 ENEYDLKIDVKK
-715 ILNNQEL
+715 ILEKKEL
-722 DLEKTN
+722 DLEKSN
-728 VELISILEKK
+728 EEIIMALQKNYDEKSDL
-738 YEEKANEHKD
+738 HKD
-748 IFSEIEKQIVLQVI
+748 IFSEVEKQIVLQVI
-762 DQSWKNHINSLEQLR
+762 DQSWKNHINALEQLR

-802 QVLLEDIKF
+802 QELLENIKF
-811 ESIRYLSMVT
+811 ESIRYLSKIT
-821 VSSNANTLSEPESKK
+821 ISSDENNLSQPESKK
-836 LVSKHADAPS
+836 IITERPDAPS
-846 LFDSKNIEV
+846 LFDKKESDSQKVIEK
-855 PEIREKSKVE
+855 PRIS

-882 RR
+882 RK

>member
-1 MILVRDNFLKS
+1 
-12 NMSFL
+12 MSFL
-17 SFIFGNKDN
+17 SFVFGNKDKK
-26 RALKNAQ
+26 ALKSAE
-33 KLVEVINSLESE
+33 KIVAIINNLERE
-45 FETLNDEELK
+45 FEVLSDEELK
-55 SKTKEFKEFISK
+55 SKTNIFKT
-67 GSSLNSILPQ
+67 SLSEGNSLKNILPE

-103 VLNEGKIAEMA
+103 ILNEGKIAEMA

-138 VITANESLAKRDAL
+138 VITANEYLAKRDAL
-152 WMSPV
+152 WMSPI
-157 YEKLG
+157 YEKLN
-162 MSVGYV
+162 MTVGYV
-168 LSELDQISRKDIYSK
+168 TSDLDQISRKDAYSN
-183 DIVYVTNNEIGFDH
+183 DVVYVTNNEIGFDY
-197 LRDNMILKEE
+197 LRDNMILKKE
-207 HQAMRNPY
+207 HQVMRDPY

-242 NSSLYR
+242 NSSLYK
-248 ELKKIVPSLEEE
+248 ELRKIIPSLEEE
-260 LIDSE
+260 ILDPE
-265 TGEIEKKGDY
+265 TGEIQKKGDY
-275 QIDLSS
+275 QIDLTS

-296 ALKERE
+296 NLKKNG
-302 IIPFTDTL
+302 IIADTDTL

-324 ILRANLLFQKNV
+324 ILRANLLFQKNI
-336 DYLVSDKKIVLVD
+336 DYLVENKKIVLID

-422 AIPTN
+422 GVPTN
-427 LPMIRLDG
+427 LPMIRVDG
-435 EDKIYLSLEEKYN
+435 EDKIFLTLEEKYN
-448 AIIENII
+448 AIVENII
-455 EVNEKGNPILV
+455 EVNKQGSPILV

-474 ELISKKL
+474 ELISKRL
-481 KDKKIDHRVLNARQ
+481 EEKKIEHRVLNARQ
-495 NEQEAEIIA
+495 NEQEADIIA
-504 QAGRLGSVTIATNMA
+504 QAGRPGSVTIATNMA

-528 GLPEDSESKNQVL
+528 GLPEDLENKNQVL
-541 NIGGLHVIG
+541 DAGGLHVIG

-639 EFDDVLNEQRNV
+639 EFDDVLNEQRKV
-651 IYAQR
+651 IYEQR
-656 KEILNETNI
+656 REILHEDDI
-665 SELVRSMRV
+665 FELVRTMRA
-674 DVMSNQFQKY
+674 DVLSNQFQKFI
-684 LPEYEIESNWKI
+684 PEYEIESNWKI
-696 EDFEQIL
+696 KDFEEVL
-703 EKEYDLKIDVKT
+703 ENEYDLKIDVKK
-715 ILNNQEL
+715 ILDIKEL
-722 DLEKTN
+722 DLEKSN
-728 VELISILEKK
+728 EEIIMALQKNYDEKSDL
-738 YEEKANEHKD
+738 HKD
-748 IFSEIEKQIVLQVI
+748 IFSEVEKQIVLQVI
-762 DQSWKNHINSLEQLR
+762 DQSWKNHINALEQLR

-802 QVLLEDIKF
+802 QELLENIKF
-811 ESIRYLSMVT
+811 ESIRYLSKIT
-821 VSSNANTLSEPESKK
+821 ISSDENSLSQPESKK
-836 LVSKHADAPS
+836 IITQRPDAPS
-846 LFDSKNIEV
+846 LFDKKESESQKVIEK
-855 PEIREKSKVE
+855 PRIS

-882 RR
+882 RK

>member
-1 MILVRDNFLKS
+1 
-12 NMSFL
+12 MSFL
-17 SFIFGNKDN
+17 SFVFGNKDKK
-26 RALKNAQ
+26 ALKSAE
-33 KLVEVINSLESE
+33 KIVAIINNLERE
-45 FETLNDEELK
+45 FEVLSDEELK
-55 SKTKEFKEFISK
+55 SKTNIFKT
-67 GSSLNSILPQ
+67 SLSEGNSLKNILPE

-103 VLNEGKIAEMA
+103 ILNEGKIAEMA

-138 VITANESLAKRDAL
+138 VITANEYLAKRDAL
-152 WMSPV
+152 WMSPI
-157 YEKLG
+157 YEKLN
-162 MSVGYV
+162 MTVGYV
-168 LSELDQISRKDIYSK
+168 TSDLDQISRKDAYSN
-183 DIVYVTNNEIGFDH
+183 DVVYVTNNEIGFDY
-197 LRDNMILKEE
+197 LRDNMILKKE
-207 HQAMRNPY
+207 HQVMRDPY

-242 NSSLYR
+242 NSSLYK
-248 ELKKIVPSLEEE
+248 ELRKIVPSLEEE
-260 LIDSE
+260 ILDPE
-265 TGEIEKKGDY
+265 TGEIQKKGDY
-275 QIDLSS
+275 QIDLTS

-296 ALKERE
+296 NLKKNG
-302 IIPFTDTL
+302 IIADTDTL

-324 ILRANLLFQKNV
+324 ILRANLLFQKNI
-336 DYLVSDKKIVLVD
+336 DYLVENKKIVLID

-386 TTFQNFFRS
+386 TTFENFFRS

-422 AIPTN
+422 GVPTN
-427 LPMIRLDG
+427 LPMIRVDG
-435 EDKIYLSLEEKYN
+435 EDKIFLTLEEKYN
-448 AIIENII
+448 AIVENII
-455 EVNEKGNPILV
+455 EVNKQGSPILV

-474 ELISKKL
+474 ELISKRL
-481 KDKKIDHRVLNARQ
+481 EEKKIEHRVLNARQ
-495 NEQEAEIIA
+495 NEQEADIIA
-504 QAGRLGSVTIATNMA
+504 QAGRPGSVTIATNMA

-528 GLPEDSESKNQVL
+528 GLPEDLGNKNQVL
-541 NIGGLHVIG
+541 NAGGLHVIG

-639 EFDDVLNEQRNV
+639 EFDDVLNEQRKV
-651 IYAQR
+651 IYEQR
-656 KEILNETNI
+656 REILHEDDI
-665 SELVRSMRV
+665 FELVRTMRA
-674 DVMSNQFQKY
+674 DVLSNQFQKFI
-684 LPEYEIESNWKI
+684 PEYEIESNWKI
-696 EDFEQIL
+696 KDFEEVL
-703 EKEYDLKIDVKT
+703 ENEYDLKIDVKK
-715 ILNNQEL
+715 ILDKKEL
-722 DLEKTN
+722 DLEKSN
-728 VELISILEKK
+728 EEIIMALQKNYDEKSDL
-738 YEEKANEHKD
+738 HKD
-748 IFSEIEKQIVLQVI
+748 IFSEVEKQIVLQVI
-762 DQSWKNHINSLEQLR
+762 DQSWKNHINALEQLR

-802 QVLLEDIKF
+802 QELLENIKF
-811 ESIRYLSMVT
+811 ESIRYLSKIT
-821 VSSNANTLSEPESKK
+821 ISSDENSLSQPESKK
-836 LVSKHADAPS
+836 IITQRPDAPS
-846 LFDSKNIEV
+846 LFDKKESESQKVIEK
-855 PEIREKSKVE
+855 PRIS

-882 RR
+882 RK

>member
-1 MILVRDNFLKS
+1 
-12 NMSFL
+12 MSFL
-17 SFIFGNKDN
+17 SFVFGNKDKKT
-26 RALKNAQ
+26 LKSAE
-33 KLVEVINSLESE
+33 KIVATINGLEKE
-45 FETLNDEELK
+45 FEVLSDEELK
-55 SKTKEFKEFISK
+55 SKTNSFKT
-67 GSSLNSILPQ
+67 SLSEGNSLESILPE

-88 SIGLRHYDCQLLGGI
+88 SLGLRHYDCQLLGGI
-103 VLNEGKIAEMA
+103 ILNEGKIAEMA

-138 VITANESLAKRDAL
+138 VITANEYLAKRDAL
-152 WMSPV
+152 WMSPI
-157 YEKLG
+157 YEKLN
-162 MSVGYV
+162 MTVGYV
-168 LSELDQISRKDIYSK
+168 LSDLDQISRKDAYSN
-183 DIVYVTNNEIGFDH
+183 DVVYVTNNEIGFDF
-197 LRDNMILKEE
+197 LRDNMILKKE
-207 HQAMRNPY
+207 HQAMRDPY

-248 ELKKIVPSLEEE
+248 ELKKIIPSLKEE
-260 LIDSE
+260 LLDSE
-265 TGEIEKKGDY
+265 TGEVEKKGDY
-275 QIDLSS
+275 LIDLASS
-281 NSIEFSNQGHEKIEK
+281 SIEFSNQGHEKIEK
-296 ALKERE
+296 NLKESG
-302 IIPFTDTL
+302 IIATTDTL

-324 ILRANLLFQKNV
+324 ILRANLLFQKNI
-336 DYLVSDKKIVLVD
+336 DYLVNDKKIVLID

-415 IYGLETL
+415 IYGLETV

-427 LPMIRLDG
+427 LPMIRVDG
-435 EDKIYLSLEEKYN
+435 EDKIFLTLEEKYN
-448 AIIENII
+448 AIVENII
-455 EVNEKGNPILV
+455 EVNKQGNPILV

-474 ELISKKL
+474 ELISQKL
-481 KDKKIDHRVLNARQ
+481 KEKKIDHRVLNARQ
-495 NEQEAEIIA
+495 NEQEADIIA
-504 QAGRLGSVTIATNMA
+504 QAGRSGSVTIATNMA

-528 GLPEDSESKNQVL
+528 GLPENLDNKNQVL
-541 NIGGLHVIG
+541 NTGGLHVIG

-639 EFDDVLNEQRNV
+639 EFDDVLNEQRKV
-651 IYAQR
+651 IYEQR
-656 KEILNETNI
+656 KEILQEDNI
-665 SELVRSMRV
+665 SELVRTMRV
-674 DVMSNQFQKY
+674 DVMSNLFQKFI
-684 LPEYEIESNWKI
+684 PEYEIESNWKI
-696 EDFEQIL
+696 KDFEEVL
-703 EKEYDLKIDVKT
+703 ENEYDLKISVKG
-715 ILNNQEL
+715 ILDNKEL
-722 DLEKTN
+722 DLEKSN
-728 VELISILEKK
+728 EEIIIALQKK
-738 YEEKANEHKD
+738 YDEKSDLHKD
-748 IFSEIEKQIVLQVI
+748 IFSEVEKQIVLQVI

-802 QVLLEDIKF
+802 QGLLENIKF
-811 ESIRYLSMVT
+811 ESIRYLSKIT
-821 VSSNANTLSEPESKK
+821 ISSNENNLSQPESKK
-836 LVSKHADAPS
+836 MVSQRPDTPS
-846 LFDSKNIEV
+846 LFDTKELESPKV
-855 PEIREKSKVE
+855 VEKPSPS

-882 RR
+882 RK

>member
-1 MILVRDNFLKS
+1 
-12 NMSFL
+12 MSFL
-17 SFIFGNKDN
+17 SFVFGDKDKK
-26 RALKNAQ
+26 ALKNAE
-33 KLVEVINSLESE
+33 KIVATINGLEKE
-45 FETLNDEELK
+45 FEVLSDEELK
-55 SKTKEFKEFISK
+55 SKTNLFKT
-67 GSSLNSILPQ
+67 SLSEGDSLESILPE

-103 VLNEGKIAEMA
+103 ILNDGKIAEMA

-138 VITANESLAKRDAL
+138 VITANEYLAKRDAL
-152 WMSPV
+152 WMRPI
-157 YEKLG
+157 YEKLN
-162 MSVGYV
+162 MTVGYV
-168 LSELDQISRKDIYSK
+168 LSDLDQISRKDAYSN
-183 DIVYVTNNEIGFDH
+183 DVVYVTNNEIGFDF
-197 LRDNMILKEE
+197 LRDNMILKKE
-207 HQAMRNPY
+207 HQAMRDPY

-242 NSSLYR
+242 NSSLYK
-248 ELKKIVPSLEEE
+248 ELRKIIPSLKEEI
-260 LIDSE
+260 LDPE
-265 TGEIEKKGDY
+265 TGEVEKKGDY
-275 QIDLSS
+275 LIDLAS

-296 ALKERE
+296 NLKESG
-302 IIPFTDTL
+302 IIATTDTL

-324 ILRANLLFQKNV
+324 ILRANLLFQKNI
-336 DYLVSDKKIVLVD
+336 DYLVNDKKIVLID

-415 IYGLETL
+415 IYGLETV

-427 LPMIRLDG
+427 LPMIRADG
-435 EDKIYLSLEEKYN
+435 EDKIFLTLEEKYN
-448 AIIENII
+448 AIVENII
-455 EVNEKGNPILV
+455 EVNKQGNPILV

-474 ELISKKL
+474 ELISQKL
-481 KDKKIDHRVLNARQ
+481 KEKKIDHRVLNARQ
-495 NEQEAEIIA
+495 NEQEADIIA
-504 QAGRLGSVTIATNMA
+504 QAGRSGSVTIATNMA

-528 GLPEDSESKNQVL
+528 GLPENLENKNQVL

-639 EFDDVLNEQRNV
+639 EFDDVLNEQRKV
-651 IYAQR
+651 IYEQR
-656 KEILNETNI
+656 KEILQEDDI
-665 SELVRSMRV
+665 SELVRTMRV
-674 DVMSNQFQKY
+674 DVMSNLFQKFI
-684 LPEYEIESNWKI
+684 PEYEIESNWKI
-696 EDFEQIL
+696 KDFEEVL
-703 EKEYDLKIDVKT
+703 ESEYDLRVDLKS
-715 ILNNQEL
+715 ILDNEEL
-722 DLEKTN
+722 DLEKSN
-728 VELISILEKK
+728 EEIIIALQKK
-738 YEEKANEHKD
+738 YDEKSDLHKD
-748 IFSEIEKQIVLQVI
+748 IFSEVEKQIVLQVI

-802 QVLLEDIKF
+802 QGLLENIKF
-811 ESIRYLSMVT
+811 ESIRYLSKIT
-821 VSSNANTLSEPESKK
+821 ISSNENNLSQPESKK
-836 LVSKHADAPS
+836 MVSQRPDAPS
-846 LFDSKNIEV
+846 LFDTKELES
-855 PEIREKSKVE
+855 PKVIKKTSTS

-882 RR
+882 RK

>member
-1 MILVRDNFLKS
+1 
-12 NMSFL
+12 MSFL
-17 SFIFGNKDN
+17 SFVFGDKDKK
-26 RALKNAQ
+26 ALKNAE
-33 KLVEVINSLESE
+33 KIVATINGLEKE
-45 FETLNDEELK
+45 FEVLSDEELK
-55 SKTKEFKEFISK
+55 SKTNLFKT
-67 GSSLNSILPQ
+67 SLSEGNSLESILPE

-103 VLNEGKIAEMA
+103 ILNDGKIAEMA

-138 VITANESLAKRDAL
+138 VITANEYLAKRDAL
-152 WMSPV
+152 WMRPI
-157 YEKLG
+157 YEKLN
-162 MSVGYV
+162 MTVGYV
-168 LSELDQISRKDIYSK
+168 LSDLDQISRKDAYSN
-183 DIVYVTNNEIGFDH
+183 DVVYVTNNEIGFDF
-197 LRDNMILKEE
+197 LRDNMILKKE
-207 HQAMRNPY
+207 HQAMRDPY

-248 ELKKIVPSLEEE
+248 ELRKIIPSLKEE
-260 LIDSE
+260 LLDPE
-265 TGEIEKKGDY
+265 TGEVEKKGDY
-275 QIDLSS
+275 LIDLAS

-296 ALKERE
+296 NLKESG
-302 IIPFTDTL
+302 IIATTDTL

-324 ILRANLLFQKNV
+324 ILRANLLFHKNI
-336 DYLVSDKKIVLVD
+336 DYLVNDKKIVLID

-415 IYGLETL
+415 IYGLETV

-427 LPMIRLDG
+427 LPMIRVDG
-435 EDKIYLSLEEKYN
+435 EDKIFLTLEEKYN
-448 AIIENII
+448 AIVENII
-455 EVNEKGNPILV
+455 EVNKKGNPILV

-474 ELISKKL
+474 ELISQKL
-481 KDKKIDHRVLNARQ
+481 KEKKIDHRVLNARQ
-495 NEQEAEIIA
+495 NEQEADIIA
-504 QAGRLGSVTIATNMA
+504 QAGRSGSVTIATNMA

-528 GLPEDSESKNQVL
+528 GLPENLENKNQVL
-541 NIGGLHVIG
+541 NTGGLHVIG

-596 NLMKSIGGMQPG
+596 TLMKSIGGMQPG

-639 EFDDVLNEQRNV
+639 EFDDVLNEQRKV
-651 IYAQR
+651 IYEQR
-656 KEILNETNI
+656 KEILQEDNI
-665 SELVRSMRV
+665 SELVRTMRV
-674 DVMSNQFQKY
+674 DVMSNLFQKFI
-684 LPEYEIESNWKI
+684 PEYEIESNWKI
-696 EDFEQIL
+696 KDFEEVL
-703 EKEYDLKIDVKT
+703 DNEYDLRIGVKD
-715 ILNNQEL
+715 ILDNEEL
-722 DLEKTN
+722 DLEKSN
-728 VELISILEKK
+728 EEIIIALQKK
-738 YEEKANEHKD
+738 YDEKSDLHKD
-748 IFSEIEKQIVLQVI
+748 IFSEVEKQIVLQVI

-802 QVLLEDIKF
+802 QGLLENIKF
-811 ESIRYLSMVT
+811 ESIRYLSKIT
-821 VSSNANTLSEPESKK
+821 ISSNENNLSQPESKK
-836 LVSKHADAPS
+836 MVSQRPDTPS
-846 LFDSKNIEV
+846 LFDTKELESPKV
-855 PEIREKSKVE
+855 VEKPSPS

-882 RR
+882 RK

>member
-1 MILVRDNFLKS
+1 
-12 NMSFL
+12 MSFL
-17 SFIFGNKDN
+17 SFVFGDKDKK
-26 RALKNAQ
+26 ALKNAE
-33 KLVEVINSLESE
+33 KIIATINGLEKE
-45 FETLNDEELK
+45 FEVLSDEELK
-55 SKTKEFKEFISK
+55 SKTNLFKT
-67 GSSLNSILPQ
+67 SLSEGNSLESILPE

-103 VLNEGKIAEMA
+103 ILNDGKIAEMA

-138 VITANESLAKRDAL
+138 VITANEYLAKRDAL
-152 WMSPV
+152 WMRPI
-157 YEKLG
+157 YEKLN
-162 MSVGYV
+162 MTVGYV
-168 LSELDQISRKDIYSK
+168 LSDLDQISRKDAYSN
-183 DIVYVTNNEIGFDH
+183 DVVYVTNNEIGFDF
-197 LRDNMILKEE
+197 LRDNMILKKE
-207 HQAMRNPY
+207 HQAMRDPY

-242 NSSLYR
+242 NSSLYK
-248 ELKKIVPSLEEE
+248 ELRKIIPSLKEE
-260 LIDSE
+260 LLDPE
-265 TGEIEKKGDY
+265 TGEVEKKGDY
-275 QIDLSS
+275 LIDLAS

-296 ALKERE
+296 NLKESG
-302 IIPFTDTL
+302 IIATTDTL

-324 ILRANLLFQKNV
+324 ILRANLLFQKNI
-336 DYLVSDKKIVLVD
+336 DYLVNDKKIVLID

-415 IYGLETL
+415 IYGLETV

-427 LPMIRLDG
+427 LPMIRVDG
-435 EDKIYLSLEEKYN
+435 EDKIFLTLEEKYN
-448 AIIENII
+448 AIVENII
-455 EVNEKGNPILV
+455 EVNKQGNPILV

-474 ELISKKL
+474 ELISQKL
-481 KDKKIDHRVLNARQ
+481 KEKKIDHRVLNARQ

-504 QAGRLGSVTIATNMA
+504 QAGRSGSVTIATNMA

-528 GLPEDSESKNQVL
+528 GLPENLENKNQVL

-639 EFDDVLNEQRNV
+639 EFDDVLNEQRKV
-651 IYAQR
+651 IYEQR
-656 KEILNETNI
+656 KEILQEDNI
-665 SELVRSMRV
+665 SELVRTMRV
-674 DVMSNQFQKY
+674 DVMSNLFQKFI
-684 LPEYEIESNWKI
+684 PEYEIESNWKI
-696 EDFEQIL
+696 RDFEEVL
-703 EKEYDLKIDVKT
+703 ENEYDLKIAVKD
-715 ILNNQEL
+715 ILDNKEL
-722 DLEKTN
+722 DLEKSN
-728 VELISILEKK
+728 EEIIIALQKRYDEKSDL
-738 YEEKANEHKD
+738 HKD
-748 IFSEIEKQIVLQVI
+748 IFSEVEKQIVLQVI

-802 QVLLEDIKF
+802 QGLLENIKF
-811 ESIRYLSMVT
+811 ESIRYLSKIT
-821 VSSNANTLSEPESKK
+821 ISSNENNLSQPESKK
-836 LVSKHADAPS
+836 MVSQRPDTPS
-846 LFDSKNIEV
+846 LFDTKELESPKV
-855 PEIREKSKVE
+855 VEKPSPS

-882 RR
+882 RK

>member
-1 MILVRDNFLKS
+1 
-12 NMSFL
+12 MSFL
-17 SFIFGNKDN
+17 SFVFGDKDKK
-26 RALKNAQ
+26 ALKNAE
-33 KLVEVINSLESE
+33 KIVATINGLEKE
-45 FETLNDEELK
+45 FEVLSDEELK
-55 SKTKEFKEFISK
+55 SKTNLFKT
-67 GSSLNSILPQ
+67 SLSEGNSLESILPE

-103 VLNEGKIAEMA
+103 ILNDGKIAEMA

-138 VITANESLAKRDAL
+138 VITANEYLAKRDAL
-152 WMSPV
+152 WMSPI
-157 YEKLG
+157 YEKLN
-162 MSVGYV
+162 MTVGYV
-168 LSELDQISRKDIYSK
+168 LSDLDQISRKDAYSN
-183 DIVYVTNNEIGFDH
+183 DVVYVTNNEIGFDF
-197 LRDNMILKEE
+197 LRDNMILKKE
-207 HQAMRNPY
+207 HQAMRDPY

-248 ELKKIVPSLEEE
+248 ELRKIIPSLKEE
-260 LIDSE
+260 LLDPE
-265 TGEIEKKGDY
+265 TGEVEKKGDY
-275 QIDLSS
+275 LIDLAS

-296 ALKERE
+296 NLKESG
-302 IIPFTDTL
+302 IIATTDTL

-324 ILRANLLFQKNV
+324 ILRANLLFQKNI
-336 DYLVSDKKIVLVD
+336 DYLVNDKKIVLID

-415 IYGLETL
+415 IYGLETV

-427 LPMIRLDG
+427 LPMIRVDG
-435 EDKIYLSLEEKYN
+435 EDKIFLTLEEKYN
-448 AIIENII
+448 AIVENII
-455 EVNEKGNPILV
+455 EVNKQGNPILV

-474 ELISKKL
+474 ELISQKL
-481 KDKKIDHRVLNARQ
+481 KEKKIDHRVLNARQ
-495 NEQEAEIIA
+495 NEQEADIIA
-504 QAGRLGSVTIATNMA
+504 QAGRSGSVTIATNMA

-528 GLPEDSESKNQVL
+528 GLPENLDNKNQVL
-541 NIGGLHVIG
+541 NTGGLHVIG

-639 EFDDVLNEQRNV
+639 EFDDVLNEQRKV
-651 IYAQR
+651 IYEQR
-656 KEILNETNI
+656 KEILQEDNI
-665 SELVRSMRV
+665 SELVRTMRV
-674 DVMSNQFQKY
+674 DVMSNLFQKFI
-684 LPEYEIESNWKI
+684 PEYEIESNWKI
-696 EDFEQIL
+696 RDFEEVL
-703 EKEYDLKIDVKT
+703 ENEYDLKIAVKD
-715 ILNNQEL
+715 ILDNEEL
-722 DLEKTN
+722 DLEKSN
-728 VELISILEKK
+728 EEIIIALQKK
-738 YEEKANEHKD
+738 YDEKSDLHKD
-748 IFSEIEKQIVLQVI
+748 IFSEVEKQIVLQVI

-802 QVLLEDIKF
+802 QGLLENIKF
-811 ESIRYLSMVT
+811 ESIRYLSKIT
-821 VSSNANTLSEPESKK
+821 ISSNENNLSQPESKK
-836 LVSKHADAPS
+836 MVSQRPDTPS
-846 LFDSKNIEV
+846 LFDTKELESPKV
-855 PEIREKSKVE
+855 VEKPSPS

-882 RR
+882 RK

>member
-1 MILVRDNFLKS
+1 
-12 NMSFL
+12 MSFL
-17 SFIFGNKDN
+17 SFVFGNKDKK
-26 RALKNAQ
+26 ALKSAE
-33 KLVEVINSLESE
+33 KIVAIINNLERE
-45 FETLNDEELK
+45 FEVLSDEELK
-55 SKTKEFKEFISK
+55 SKTNIFKT
-67 GSSLNSILPQ
+67 SLSEGNSLKNILPE

-103 VLNEGKIAEMA
+103 ILNEGKIAEMA

-138 VITANESLAKRDAL
+138 VITANEYLAKRDAL
-152 WMSPV
+152 WMSPI
-157 YEKLG
+157 YEKLN
-162 MSVGYV
+162 MTVGYV
-168 LSELDQISRKDIYSK
+168 TSDLDQISRKDAYSN
-183 DIVYVTNNEIGFDH
+183 DVVYVTNNEIGFDY
-197 LRDNMILKEE
+197 LRDNMILKKE
-207 HQAMRNPY
+207 HQVMRDPY

-242 NSSLYR
+242 NSSLYK
-248 ELKKIVPSLEEE
+248 ELRKIIPSLEEE
-260 LIDSE
+260 ILDPE
-265 TGEIEKKGDY
+265 TGEIQKKGDY
-275 QIDLSS
+275 QIDLTS

-296 ALKERE
+296 NLKKNG
-302 IIPFTDTL
+302 IIADTDTL

-324 ILRANLLFQKNV
+324 ILRANLLFQKNI
-336 DYLVSDKKIVLVD
+336 DYLVENKKIVLID

-422 AIPTN
+422 GVPTN
-427 LPMIRLDG
+427 LPMIRVDR
-435 EDKIYLSLEEKYN
+435 EDKIFLTLEEKYN
-448 AIIENII
+448 AIVENII
-455 EVNEKGNPILV
+455 EVNKQGSPILV

-474 ELISKKL
+474 ELISKRL
-481 KDKKIDHRVLNARQ
+481 EEKKIEHRVLNARQ
-495 NEQEAEIIA
+495 NEQEADIIA
-504 QAGRLGSVTIATNMA
+504 QAGRPGSVTIATNMA

-528 GLPEDSESKNQVL
+528 GLPEDLENKNQVL
-541 NIGGLHVIG
+541 GAGGLHVIG

-639 EFDDVLNEQRNV
+639 EFDDVLNEQRKV
-651 IYAQR
+651 IYEQR
-656 KEILNETNI
+656 REILHEDDI
-665 SELVRSMRV
+665 FELVRTMRA
-674 DVMSNQFQKY
+674 DVLSNQFQKFI
-684 LPEYEIESNWKI
+684 PEYEIESNWKI
-696 EDFEQIL
+696 KDFEEVL
-703 EKEYDLKIDVKT
+703 ENEYDLKIDVKK
-715 ILNNQEL
+715 ILDKKEL
-722 DLEKTN
+722 DLEKSN
-728 VELISILEKK
+728 EEIIIALQKNYDEKSDL
-738 YEEKANEHKD
+738 HKD
-748 IFSEIEKQIVLQVI
+748 IFSEVEKQIVLQVI
-762 DQSWKNHINSLEQLR
+762 DQSWKNHINALEQLR

-802 QVLLEDIKF
+802 QELLENIKF
-811 ESIRYLSMVT
+811 ESIRYLSKIT
-821 VSSNANTLSEPESKK
+821 ISSDENSLSQPESKK
-836 LVSKHADAPS
+836 IITQRPDAPS
-846 LFDSKNIEV
+846 LFDKKESESQKVIEK
-855 PEIREKSKVE
+855 PRIS

-882 RR
+882 RK

>member
-1 MILVRDNFLKS
+1 
-12 NMSFL
+12 MSFL
-17 SFIFGNKDN
+17 SFVFGDKDKK
-26 RALKNAQ
+26 ALKNAE
-33 KLVEVINSLESE
+33 KIVATINGLEKE
-45 FETLNDEELK
+45 FEVLSDEELK
-55 SKTKEFKEFISK
+55 SKTNSFKT
-67 GSSLNSILPQ
+67 SLSEGNSLESILPE

-88 SIGLRHYDCQLLGGI
+88 SLGLRHYDCQLLGGI
-103 VLNEGKIAEMA
+103 ILNEGKIAEMA

-138 VITANESLAKRDAL
+138 VITANEYLAKRDAL
-152 WMSPV
+152 WMSPI
-157 YEKLG
+157 YEKLN
-162 MSVGYV
+162 MTVGYV
-168 LSELDQISRKDIYSK
+168 LSDLDQISRKDAYSN
-183 DIVYVTNNEIGFDH
+183 DVVYVTNNEIGFDF
-197 LRDNMILKEE
+197 LRDNMILKKE
-207 HQAMRNPY
+207 HQAMRDPY

-248 ELKKIVPSLEEE
+248 ELRKIIPSLKEE
-260 LIDSE
+260 LLDPE
-265 TGEIEKKGDY
+265 TGEVEKKGDFL
-275 QIDLSS
+275 IDLASS
-281 NSIEFSNQGHEKIEK
+281 SIEFSNQGHEKIEK
-296 ALKERE
+296 NLKESG
-302 IIPFTDTL
+302 IIATTDTL

-324 ILRANLLFQKNV
+324 ILRANLLFQKNI
-336 DYLVSDKKIVLVD
+336 DYLVNDKKIVLID

-415 IYGLETL
+415 IYGLETV

-427 LPMIRLDG
+427 LPMIRVDG
-435 EDKIYLSLEEKYN
+435 EDKIFLTLEEKYN
-448 AIIENII
+448 AIVENII
-455 EVNEKGNPILV
+455 EVNKQGNPILV

-474 ELISKKL
+474 ELISQKL
-481 KDKKIDHRVLNARQ
+481 KEKKIDHRVLNARQ
-495 NEQEAEIIA
+495 NEQEADIIA
-504 QAGRLGSVTIATNMA
+504 QAGRSGSVTIATNMA

-528 GLPEDSESKNQVL
+528 GLPENLDNKNQVL
-541 NIGGLHVIG
+541 NTGGLHVIG

-639 EFDDVLNEQRNV
+639 EFDDVLNEQRKV
-651 IYAQR
+651 IYEQR
-656 KEILNETNI
+656 KEILQEDNI
-665 SELVRSMRV
+665 SELVRTMRV
-674 DVMSNQFQKY
+674 DVMSNLFQKFI
-684 LPEYEIESNWKI
+684 PEYEIESNWKI
-696 EDFEQIL
+696 KDFEKVL
-703 EKEYDLKIDVKT
+703 ENEYDLKIAVKD
-715 ILNNQEL
+715 ILDNKEL
-722 DLEKTN
+722 DLEKSN
-728 VELISILEKK
+728 EEIIIALQKK
-738 YEEKANEHKD
+738 YDEKSDLHKD
-748 IFSEIEKQIVLQVI
+748 IFSEVEKQIVLQVI

-802 QVLLEDIKF
+802 QGLLENIKF
-811 ESIRYLSMVT
+811 ESIRYLSKIT
-821 VSSNANTLSEPESKK
+821 ISSNENNLSQPESKK
-836 LVSKHADAPS
+836 MVSQRPDTPS
-846 LFDSKNIEV
+846 LFDTKELES
-855 PEIREKSKVE
+855 PKVIKKTSTS

-882 RR
+882 RK

>member
-1 MILVRDNFLKS
+1 
-12 NMSFL
+12 MSFL
-17 SFIFGNKDN
+17 SFVFGDKDKK
-26 RALKNAQ
+26 ALKNAE
-33 KLVEVINSLESE
+33 KIVATINGLEKE
-45 FETLNDEELK
+45 FEVLSDEELK
-55 SKTKEFKEFISK
+55 SKTNLFKT
-67 GSSLNSILPQ
+67 SLSEGNSLESILPE

-103 VLNEGKIAEMA
+103 ILNDGKIAEMA

-138 VITANESLAKRDAL
+138 VITANEYLAKRDAL
-152 WMSPV
+152 WMRPI
-157 YEKLG
+157 YEKLN
-162 MSVGYV
+162 MTVGYV
-168 LSELDQISRKDIYSK
+168 LSDLDQISRKDAYSN
-183 DIVYVTNNEIGFDH
+183 DVVYVTNNEIGFDF
-197 LRDNMILKEE
+197 LRDNMILKKE
-207 HQAMRNPY
+207 HQAMRDPY

-248 ELKKIVPSLEEE
+248 ELKKIIPSLKEE
-260 LIDSE
+260 LLDPE
-265 TGEIEKKGDY
+265 TGEVEKKGDY
-275 QIDLSS
+275 LIDLAS

-296 ALKERE
+296 NLKESG
-302 IIPFTDTL
+302 IIATTDTL

-324 ILRANLLFQKNV
+324 ILRANLLFQKNI
-336 DYLVSDKKIVLVD
+336 DYLVNDKKIVLID

-415 IYGLETL
+415 IYGLETV

-427 LPMIRLDG
+427 LPMIRADG
-435 EDKIYLSLEEKYN
+435 EDKIFLTLEEKYN
-448 AIIENII
+448 AIVENII
-455 EVNEKGNPILV
+455 EVNKQGNPILV

-474 ELISKKL
+474 ELISQKL
-481 KDKKIDHRVLNARQ
+481 KEKKIDHRVLNARQ
-495 NEQEAEIIA
+495 NEQEADIIA
-504 QAGRLGSVTIATNMA
+504 QAGRSGSVTIATNMA

-528 GLPEDSESKNQVL
+528 GLPENLENKNQVL
-541 NIGGLHVIG
+541 NTGGLHVIG

-639 EFDDVLNEQRNV
+639 EFDDVLNEQRKV
-651 IYAQR
+651 IYEQR
-656 KEILNETNI
+656 KEILQEDNI
-665 SELVRSMRV
+665 SELVRTMRV
-674 DVMSNQFQKY
+674 DVMSNLFQKFI
-684 LPEYEIESNWKI
+684 PEYEIESNWKI
-696 EDFEQIL
+696 KDFEKVL
-703 EKEYDLKIDVKT
+703 ENEYDLKIAVKD
-715 ILNNQEL
+715 ILDNKEL
-722 DLEKTN
+722 DLEKSN
-728 VELISILEKK
+728 EEIIIALQKK
-738 YEEKANEHKD
+738 YDEKSDLHKD
-748 IFSEIEKQIVLQVI
+748 IFSEVEKQIVLQVI

-802 QVLLEDIKF
+802 QGLLENIKF
-811 ESIRYLSMVT
+811 ESIRYLSKIT
-821 VSSNANTLSEPESKK
+821 ISSNENNLSQPESKK
-836 LVSKHADAPS
+836 MVSQRPDTPS
-846 LFDSKNIEV
+846 LFDTKELESPKV
-855 PEIREKSKVE
+855 VEKPSPS

-882 RR
+882 RK

>member
-1 MILVRDNFLKS
+1 
-12 NMSFL
+12 MSFL
-17 SFIFGNKDN
+17 SFLFGNKDN
-26 RALKNAQ
+26 KALKNAQ
-33 KLVEVINSLESE
+33 KIVEEINALEDHY
-45 FETLNDEELK
+45 ETLSDEALEA
-55 SKTKEFKEFISK
+55 KTKEFKGNISDGK
-67 GSSLNSILPQ
+67 SLKNILPE

-103 VLNEGKIAEMA
+103 ILNEGKIAEMA

-130 ALTEKSTL
+130 ALTEESTL
-138 VITANESLAKRDAL
+138 VITANEYLAKRDAL
-152 WMSPV
+152 WMSPI

-168 LSELDQISRKDIYSK
+168 LSDLDQVSRKDAYSK
-183 DIVYVTNNEIGFDH
+183 DVVYVTNNEIGFDY
-197 LRDNMILKEE
+197 LRDNMILKKE
-207 HQAMRNPY
+207 HQAMRSPY

-248 ELKKIVPSLEEE
+248 ELKKIIPSLEEE
-260 LIDSE
+260 LIDPD
-265 TGEIEKKGDY
+265 TGDVEKKGDY
-275 QIDLSS
+275 LVDLAS
-281 NSIEFSNQGHEKIEK
+281 NSIEFSNQGHEKIENT
-296 ALKERE
+296 LKQKE
-302 IIPFTDTL
+302 IIASSDTL
-310 YATENLKHLDMLTS
+310 YATENLKLLDMVTS
-324 ILRANLLFQKNV
+324 ILRANLLFKKDV
-336 DYLVSDKKIVLVD
+336 DYLVNNKKIVLID

-369 EMKEGLQIQVE
+369 EMKEGLEIQVE

-386 TTFQNFFRS
+386 TTFQNFFRM
-395 FEVLSGMTGTAKT
+395 FDVLSGMTGTAKT

-427 LPMIRLDG
+427 LPMIRSDG
-435 EDKIYLSLEEKYN
+435 EDKIFLSLEEKYN
-448 AIIENII
+448 AIIENIS
-455 EVNEKGNPILV
+455 EVNTKGNPILV

-474 ELISKKL
+474 ELISRKL
-481 KDKKIDHRVLNARQ
+481 KEKNIEHRVLNARQ

-504 QAGRLGSVTIATNMA
+504 QAGRSGSVTIATNMA

-528 GLPEDSESKNQVL
+528 GLPENSESKKEVL

-651 IYAQR
+651 IYMQR
-656 KEILNETNI
+656 KEILNENDI
-665 SELVRSMRV
+665 SELIRTMRD
-674 DVMSNQFQKY
+674 DVVSNQFQKFI
-684 LPEYEIESNWKI
+684 PEYEIESNWKI
-696 EDFEQIL
+696 KEFEEVL
-703 EKEYDLKIDVKT
+703 SKEYDLKIDVNN
-715 ILNNQEL
+715 ILNSNEL
-722 DLEKTN
+722 DLGKSNLKIIE
-728 VELISILEKK
+728 ILEKK
-738 YEEKANEHKD
+738 YQEKAIEHEN
-748 IFSEIEKQIVLQVI
+748 IFNEIEKQIVLQVI

-802 QVLLEDIKF
+802 QDLLENIKF
-811 ESIRYLSMVT
+811 ESVRYLSKVT
-821 VSSNANTLSEPESKK
+821 VSSNEDSLTKPKSKK
-836 LVSKHADAPS
+836 MVSKHEDAPS
-846 LFDSKNIEV
+846 LFDTSQADIPNTEEKPKNL
-855 PEIREKSKVE
+855 

-882 RR
+882 GK

>member
-1 MILVRDNFLKS
+1 
-12 NMSFL
+12 MSFL
-17 SFIFGNKDN
+17 SFVFGDKDKK
-26 RALKNAQ
+26 ALKNAE
-33 KLVEVINSLESE
+33 KIIATINGLEKE
-45 FETLNDEELK
+45 FEVLSDEELK
-55 SKTKEFKEFISK
+55 SKTNLFKT
-67 GSSLNSILPQ
+67 SLSEGNSLESILPE

-103 VLNEGKIAEMA
+103 ILNDGKIAEMA

-138 VITANESLAKRDAL
+138 VITANEYLAKRDAL
-152 WMSPV
+152 WMRPI
-157 YEKLG
+157 YEKLN
-162 MSVGYV
+162 MTVGYV
-168 LSELDQISRKDIYSK
+168 LSDLDQISRKDAYSN
-183 DIVYVTNNEIGFDH
+183 DVVYVTNNEIGFDF
-197 LRDNMILKEE
+197 LRDNMILKKE
-207 HQAMRNPY
+207 HQAMRDPY

-248 ELKKIVPSLEEE
+248 ELRKIIPSLKEE
-260 LIDSE
+260 LLDPE
-265 TGEIEKKGDY
+265 TGEVEKKGDY
-275 QIDLSS
+275 LIDLASS
-281 NSIEFSNQGHEKIEK
+281 SIEFTNQGHEKIEK
-296 ALKERE
+296 NLKESG
-302 IIPFTDTL
+302 IIATTDTL

-324 ILRANLLFQKNV
+324 ILRANLLFQKNI
-336 DYLVSDKKIVLVD
+336 DYLVNDKKIVLID

-415 IYGLETL
+415 IYGLETV

-427 LPMIRLDG
+427 LPMIRVDG
-435 EDKIYLSLEEKYN
+435 EDKIFLTLEEKYN
-448 AIIENII
+448 AIVENII
-455 EVNEKGNPILV
+455 EVNKQGNPILV

-474 ELISKKL
+474 ELISQKL
-481 KDKKIDHRVLNARQ
+481 KEKKIDHRVLNARQ
-495 NEQEAEIIA
+495 NEQEADIIA
-504 QAGRLGSVTIATNMA
+504 QAGRSGSVTIATNMA

-528 GLPEDSESKNQVL
+528 GLPENLDNKNQVL
-541 NIGGLHVIG
+541 NTGGLHVIG

-639 EFDDVLNEQRNV
+639 EFDDVLNEQRKV
-651 IYAQR
+651 IYEQR
-656 KEILNETNI
+656 KEILQEDNI
-665 SELVRSMRV
+665 SELVRTMRV
-674 DVMSNQFQKY
+674 DVMSNLFQKFI
-684 LPEYEIESNWKI
+684 PEYEIESNWKI
-696 EDFEQIL
+696 RDFEEVL
-703 EKEYDLKIDVKT
+703 ENEYDLKIAVKD
-715 ILNNQEL
+715 ILDNKEL
-722 DLEKTN
+722 DLEKSN
-728 VELISILEKK
+728 EEIIIALQKRYDEKSDL
-738 YEEKANEHKD
+738 HKD
-748 IFSEIEKQIVLQVI
+748 IFSEVEKQIVLQVI

-802 QVLLEDIKF
+802 QGLLENIKF
-811 ESIRYLSMVT
+811 ESIRYLSKIT
-821 VSSNANTLSEPESKK
+821 ISSNENNLSQPESKK
-836 LVSKHADAPS
+836 MVSQRPDTPS
-846 LFDSKNIEV
+846 LFDTKELESPKV
-855 PEIREKSKVE
+855 VEKPSPS

-882 RR
+882 RK

>member
-1 MILVRDNFLKS
+1 
-12 NMSFL
+12 MSFL
-17 SFIFGNKDN
+17 SFVFGDKDKK
-26 RALKNAQ
+26 ALKNAE
-33 KLVEVINSLESE
+33 KIIATINGLEKE
-45 FETLNDEELK
+45 FEVLSDEELK
-55 SKTKEFKEFISK
+55 SKTNLFKT
-67 GSSLNSILPQ
+67 SLSEGNSLESILPE

-103 VLNEGKIAEMA
+103 ILNDGKIAEMA

-138 VITANESLAKRDAL
+138 VITANEYLAKRDAL
-152 WMSPV
+152 WMSPI
-157 YEKLG
+157 YEKLN
-162 MSVGYV
+162 MTVGYV
-168 LSELDQISRKDIYSK
+168 LSDLDQISRKDAYSN
-183 DIVYVTNNEIGFDH
+183 DVVYVTNNEIGFDF
-197 LRDNMILKEE
+197 LRDNMILKKE
-207 HQAMRNPY
+207 HQAMRDPY

-248 ELKKIVPSLEEE
+248 ELRKIIPSLKEE
-260 LIDSE
+260 LLDPE
-265 TGEIEKKGDY
+265 TGEVEKKGDY
-275 QIDLSS
+275 LIDLAS

-296 ALKERE
+296 NLKESG
-302 IIPFTDTL
+302 IIATTDTL

-324 ILRANLLFQKNV
+324 ILRANLLFQKNI
-336 DYLVSDKKIVLVD
+336 DYLVNDKKIVLID

-415 IYGLETL
+415 IYGLETV

-427 LPMIRLDG
+427 LPMIRVDG
-435 EDKIYLSLEEKYN
+435 EDKIFLTLEEKYN
-448 AIIENII
+448 AIVENII
-455 EVNEKGNPILV
+455 EVNKQGNPILV

-474 ELISKKL
+474 ELISQKL
-481 KDKKIDHRVLNARQ
+481 KEKKIDHRVLNARQ
-495 NEQEAEIIA
+495 NEQEADIIA
-504 QAGRLGSVTIATNMA
+504 QAGRSGSVTIATNMA

-528 GLPEDSESKNQVL
+528 GLPENLENKNQVL

-639 EFDDVLNEQRNV
+639 EFDDVLNEQRKV
-651 IYAQR
+651 IYEQR
-656 KEILNETNI
+656 KEILQEDNI
-665 SELVRSMRV
+665 SELVRTMRV
-674 DVMSNQFQKY
+674 DVMSNLFQKFI
-684 LPEYEIESNWKI
+684 PEYEIESNWKI
-696 EDFEQIL
+696 KDFEEVL
-703 EKEYDLKIDVKT
+703 ENEYDLKIAVKD
-715 ILNNQEL
+715 ILDNKEL
-722 DLEKTN
+722 DLEKSN
-728 VELISILEKK
+728 EEIIIALQKK
-738 YEEKANEHKD
+738 YDEKSDLHKD
-748 IFSEIEKQIVLQVI
+748 IFSEVEKQIVLQVI

-802 QVLLEDIKF
+802 QGLLENIKF
-811 ESIRYLSMVT
+811 ESIRYLSKIT
-821 VSSNANTLSEPESKK
+821 ISSNENNLSQPESKK
-836 LVSKHADAPS
+836 MVSQRPDTPS
-846 LFDSKNIEV
+846 LFDTKELESPKV
-855 PEIREKSKVE
+855 VEKPSPS

-882 RR
+882 RK

>member
-1 MILVRDNFLKS
+1 
-12 NMSFL
+12 MSFL
-17 SFIFGNKDN
+17 SFVFGDKDKK
-26 RALKNAQ
+26 ALKNAE
-33 KLVEVINSLESE
+33 KIVATINGLEKE
-45 FETLNDEELK
+45 FEVLSDEELK
-55 SKTKEFKEFISK
+55 SKTNLFKT
-67 GSSLNSILPQ
+67 SLSEGNSLESILPE

-103 VLNEGKIAEMA
+103 ILNDGKIAEMA

-138 VITANESLAKRDAL
+138 VITANEYLAKRDAL
-152 WMSPV
+152 WMSPI
-157 YEKLG
+157 YEKLN
-162 MSVGYV
+162 MTVGYV
-168 LSELDQISRKDIYSK
+168 LSDLDQISRKDAYSN
-183 DIVYVTNNEIGFDH
+183 DVVYVTNNEIGFDF
-197 LRDNMILKEE
+197 LRDNMILKKE
-207 HQAMRNPY
+207 HQAMRDPY

-248 ELKKIVPSLEEE
+248 ELRKIIPSLKEE
-260 LIDSE
+260 LLDPE
-265 TGEIEKKGDY
+265 TGEVEKKGDY
-275 QIDLSS
+275 LIDLASS
-281 NSIEFSNQGHEKIEK
+281 SIEFTNQGHEKIEK
-296 ALKERE
+296 NLKESG
-302 IIPFTDTL
+302 IIATTDTL

-324 ILRANLLFQKNV
+324 ILRANLLFQKNI
-336 DYLVSDKKIVLVD
+336 DYLVNDKKIVLID

-415 IYGLETL
+415 IYGLETV

-427 LPMIRLDG
+427 LPMIRVDG
-435 EDKIYLSLEEKYN
+435 EDKIFLTLEEKYN
-448 AIIENII
+448 AIVENII
-455 EVNEKGNPILV
+455 EVNKQGNPILV

-474 ELISKKL
+474 ELISQKL
-481 KDKKIDHRVLNARQ
+481 KEKKIDHRVLNARQ
-495 NEQEAEIIA
+495 NEQEADIIA
-504 QAGRLGSVTIATNMA
+504 QAGRSGSVTIATNMA

-528 GLPEDSESKNQVL
+528 GLPENLDNKNQVL
-541 NIGGLHVIG
+541 NTGGLHVIG

-639 EFDDVLNEQRNV
+639 EFDDVLNEQRKV
-651 IYAQR
+651 IYEQR
-656 KEILNETNI
+656 KEILQEDNI
-665 SELVRSMRV
+665 SELVRTMRV
-674 DVMSNQFQKY
+674 DVMSNLFQKFI
-684 LPEYEIESNWKI
+684 PEYEIESNWKI
-696 EDFEQIL
+696 RDFEEVL
-703 EKEYDLKIDVKT
+703 ENEYDLKIAVKD
-715 ILNNQEL
+715 ILDNKEL
-722 DLEKTN
+722 DLEKSN
-728 VELISILEKK
+728 EEIIIALQKK
-738 YEEKANEHKD
+738 YDEKSDLHKD
-748 IFSEIEKQIVLQVI
+748 IFSEVEKQIVLQVI

-802 QVLLEDIKF
+802 QGLLENIKF
-811 ESIRYLSMVT
+811 ESIRYLSKIT
-821 VSSNANTLSEPESKK
+821 ISSNENNLSQPESKK
-836 LVSKHADAPS
+836 IVSQRPDTPS
-846 LFDSKNIEV
+846 LFDTKELESPKV
-855 PEIREKSKVE
+855 VEKPSPS

-882 RR
+882 RK

>member
-1 MILVRDNFLKS
+1 
-12 NMSFL
+12 MSFL
-17 SFIFGNKDN
+17 SFVFGDKDKK
-26 RALKNAQ
+26 ALKNAE
-33 KLVEVINSLESE
+33 KIVATINGLEKE
-45 FETLNDEELK
+45 FEVLSDEELK
-55 SKTKEFKEFISK
+55 SKTNLFKT
-67 GSSLNSILPQ
+67 SLSEGNSLESILPE

-103 VLNEGKIAEMA
+103 ILNDGKIAEMA

-138 VITANESLAKRDAL
+138 VITANEYLAKRDAL
-152 WMSPV
+152 WMRPI
-157 YEKLG
+157 YEKLN
-162 MSVGYV
+162 MTVGYV
-168 LSELDQISRKDIYSK
+168 LSDLDQISRKDAYSN
-183 DIVYVTNNEIGFDH
+183 DVVYVTNNEIGFDF
-197 LRDNMILKEE
+197 LRDNMILKKE
-207 HQAMRNPY
+207 HQAMRDPY

-248 ELKKIVPSLEEE
+248 ELRKIIPSLKEE
-260 LIDSE
+260 LLDPE
-265 TGEIEKKGDY
+265 TGEVEKKGDY
-275 QIDLSS
+275 LIDLAS

-296 ALKERE
+296 NLKESG
-302 IIPFTDTL
+302 IIATTDTL

-324 ILRANLLFQKNV
+324 ILRANLLFQKNI
-336 DYLVSDKKIVLVD
+336 DYLVNDKKIVLID

-415 IYGLETL
+415 IYGLETV

-427 LPMIRLDG
+427 LPMIRVDG
-435 EDKIYLSLEEKYN
+435 EDKIFLTLEEKYN
-448 AIIENII
+448 AIVENII
-455 EVNEKGNPILV
+455 EVNKQGNPILV

-474 ELISKKL
+474 ELISQKL
-481 KDKKIDHRVLNARQ
+481 KEKKIDHRVLNARQ
-495 NEQEAEIIA
+495 NEQEADIIA
-504 QAGRLGSVTIATNMA
+504 QAGRSGSVTIATNMA

-528 GLPEDSESKNQVL
+528 GLPENLENKNQVL
-541 NIGGLHVIG
+541 NTGGLHVIG

-639 EFDDVLNEQRNV
+639 EFDDVLNEQRKV
-651 IYAQR
+651 IYEQR
-656 KEILNETNI
+656 KEILQEDNI
-665 SELVRSMRV
+665 SELVRTMRV
-674 DVMSNQFQKY
+674 DVMSNLFQKFI
-684 LPEYEIESNWKI
+684 PEYEIESNWKI
-696 EDFEQIL
+696 KDFEEVL
-703 EKEYDLKIDVKT
+703 ESEYDLRIDVKD
-715 ILNNQEL
+715 ILDNEEL
-722 DLEKTN
+722 DLEKSN
-728 VELISILEKK
+728 EEIIIALQKK
-738 YEEKANEHKD
+738 YDEKSDLHKD
-748 IFSEIEKQIVLQVI
+748 IFSEVEKQIVLQVI

-802 QVLLEDIKF
+802 QGLLENIKF
-811 ESIRYLSMVT
+811 ESIRYLSKIT
-821 VSSNANTLSEPESKK
+821 ISSNENNLSQPESKK
-836 LVSKHADAPS
+836 MVSQRPDTPS
-846 LFDSKNIEV
+846 LFDTKELESPKV
-855 PEIREKSKVE
+855 VEKPSPS

-882 RR
+882 RK

>member
-1 MILVRDNFLKS
+1 
-12 NMSFL
+12 MSFL
-17 SFIFGNKDN
+17 SFVFGNKDKK
-26 RALKNAQ
+26 ALKSAE
-33 KLVEVINSLESE
+33 KIVAIINNLERE
-45 FETLNDEELK
+45 FEVLSDEELK
-55 SKTKEFKEFISK
+55 SKTNIFKT
-67 GSSLNSILPQ
+67 SLSEGNSLKNILPE

-103 VLNEGKIAEMA
+103 ILNEGKIAEMA

-138 VITANESLAKRDAL
+138 VITANEYLAKRDAL
-152 WMSPV
+152 WMSPI
-157 YEKLG
+157 YEKLD
-162 MSVGYV
+162 MTVGYV
-168 LSELDQISRKDIYSK
+168 TSDLDQISRKDAYSN
-183 DIVYVTNNEIGFDH
+183 DVVYVTNNEIGFDY
-197 LRDNMILKEE
+197 LRDNMILKKE
-207 HQAMRNPY
+207 HQVMRDPY

-242 NSSLYR
+242 NSSLYK
-248 ELKKIVPSLEEE
+248 ELRKIVPSLEEE
-260 LIDSE
+260 ILDPE
-265 TGEIEKKGDY
+265 TGEIQKKGDY
-275 QIDLSS
+275 QIDLTS

-296 ALKERE
+296 NLKKNG
-302 IIPFTDTL
+302 IIADTDTL

-324 ILRANLLFQKNV
+324 ILRANLLFQKNI
-336 DYLVSDKKIVLVD
+336 DYLVENKKIVLID

-422 AIPTN
+422 GVPTN
-427 LPMIRLDG
+427 LPMIRVDG
-435 EDKIYLSLEEKYN
+435 EDKIFLTLEEKYN
-448 AIIENII
+448 AIVENII
-455 EVNEKGNPILV
+455 EVNKQGSPILV

-474 ELISKKL
+474 ELISKRL
-481 KDKKIDHRVLNARQ
+481 EEKKIEHRVLNARQ
-495 NEQEAEIIA
+495 NEQEADIIA
-504 QAGRLGSVTIATNMA
+504 QAGRPGSVTIATNMA

-528 GLPEDSESKNQVL
+528 GLPEDLGNKNQVL
-541 NIGGLHVIG
+541 GAGGLHVIG

-639 EFDDVLNEQRNV
+639 EFDDVLNEQRKV
-651 IYAQR
+651 IYEQR
-656 KEILNETNI
+656 REILHEDDI
-665 SELVRSMRV
+665 FELVRTMRA
-674 DVMSNQFQKY
+674 DVLSNQFQKFI
-684 LPEYEIESNWKI
+684 PEYEIESNWKI
-696 EDFEQIL
+696 KDFEEVL
-703 EKEYDLKIDVKT
+703 ENEYDLKIDVKK
-715 ILNNQEL
+715 ILDKKEL
-722 DLEKTN
+722 DLEKSN
-728 VELISILEKK
+728 EEIIMALQKNYDEKSDL
-738 YEEKANEHKD
+738 HKD
-748 IFSEIEKQIVLQVI
+748 IFSEVEKQIVLQVI
-762 DQSWKNHINSLEQLR
+762 DQSWKNHINALEQLR

-802 QVLLEDIKF
+802 QELLENIKF
-811 ESIRYLSMVT
+811 ESIRYLSKIT
-821 VSSNANTLSEPESKK
+821 ISSDENSLSQPESKK
-836 LVSKHADAPS
+836 IITQRPDAPS
-846 LFDSKNIEV
+846 LFDKKESESQKVIEK
-855 PEIREKSKVE
+855 PRIS

-882 RR
+882 RK

>member
-1 MILVRDNFLKS
+1 
-12 NMSFL
+12 MSFL
-17 SFIFGNKDN
+17 SFVFGNKDKK
-26 RALKNAQ
+26 ALKSAE
-33 KLVEVINSLESE
+33 KIVAIINNLERE
-45 FETLNDEELK
+45 FEVLSDEELK
-55 SKTKEFKEFISK
+55 SKTNIFKT
-67 GSSLNSILPQ
+67 SLSEGNSLKNILPE

-103 VLNEGKIAEMA
+103 ILNEGKIAEMA

-138 VITANESLAKRDAL
+138 VITANEYLAKRDAL
-152 WMSPV
+152 WMSPI
-157 YEKLG
+157 YEKLN
-162 MSVGYV
+162 MTVGYV
-168 LSELDQISRKDIYSK
+168 TSDLDQISRKDAYSN
-183 DIVYVTNNEIGFDH
+183 DVVYVTNNEIGFDY
-197 LRDNMILKEE
+197 LRDNMILKKE
-207 HQAMRNPY
+207 HQVMRDPY

-242 NSSLYR
+242 NSSLYK
-248 ELKKIVPSLEEE
+248 ELRKIVPSLEEE
-260 LIDSE
+260 ILDPE
-265 TGEIEKKGDY
+265 TGEIQKKGDY
-275 QIDLSS
+275 QIDLTS

-296 ALKERE
+296 NLKKNG
-302 IIPFTDTL
+302 IIADTDTL

-324 ILRANLLFQKNV
+324 ILRANLLFQKNI
-336 DYLVSDKKIVLVD
+336 DYLVENKKIVLID

-422 AIPTN
+422 GVPTN
-427 LPMIRLDG
+427 LPMIRIDR
-435 EDKIYLSLEEKYN
+435 EDKIFLTLEEKYN
-448 AIIENII
+448 AIVENII
-455 EVNEKGNPILV
+455 EVNKQGSPILV

-474 ELISKKL
+474 ELISKRL
-481 KDKKIDHRVLNARQ
+481 EEKKIEHRVLNARQ
-495 NEQEAEIIA
+495 NEQEADIIA
-504 QAGRLGSVTIATNMA
+504 QAGRPGSVTIATNMA

-528 GLPEDSESKNQVL
+528 GLPEDLENKNQVL
-541 NIGGLHVIG
+541 DAGGLHVIG

-639 EFDDVLNEQRNV
+639 EFDDVLNEQRKV
-651 IYAQR
+651 IYEQR
-656 KEILNETNI
+656 REILHEDDI
-665 SELVRSMRV
+665 FELVRTMRA
-674 DVMSNQFQKY
+674 DVLSNQFQKFI
-684 LPEYEIESNWKI
+684 PEYEIESNWKI
-696 EDFEQIL
+696 KDFEEVL
-703 EKEYDLKIDVKT
+703 ENEYDLKIDVKK
-715 ILNNQEL
+715 ILDKKEL
-722 DLEKTN
+722 DLEKSN
-728 VELISILEKK
+728 EEIIMALQKNYDEKSDL
-738 YEEKANEHKD
+738 HKD
-748 IFSEIEKQIVLQVI
+748 IFSEVEKQIVLQVI
-762 DQSWKNHINSLEQLR
+762 DQSWKNHINALEQLR

-802 QVLLEDIKF
+802 QELLENIKF
-811 ESIRYLSMVT
+811 ESIRYLSKIT
-821 VSSNANTLSEPESKK
+821 ISSDENSLSQPESKK
-836 LVSKHADAPS
+836 IITQRPDAPS
-846 LFDSKNIEV
+846 LFDKKESESQKVIEK
-855 PEIREKSKVE
+855 PRIS

-882 RR
+882 RK

>member
-1 MILVRDNFLKS
+1 
-12 NMSFL
+12 MSFL
-17 SFIFGNKDN
+17 SFVFGNKDKK
-26 RALKNAQ
+26 ALKSAE
-33 KLVEVINSLESE
+33 KIVAIINNLERE
-45 FETLNDEELK
+45 FEVLSDEELK
-55 SKTKEFKEFISK
+55 SKTNIFNT
-67 GSSLNSILPQ
+67 SLSEGNSLKNILPE

-103 VLNEGKIAEMA
+103 ILNEGKIAEMA

-138 VITANESLAKRDAL
+138 VITANEYLAKRDAL
-152 WMSPV
+152 WMSPI
-157 YEKLG
+157 YKKLD
-162 MSVGYV
+162 MTVGYV
-168 LSELDQISRKDIYSK
+168 TSDLDQISRKDAYSN
-183 DIVYVTNNEIGFDH
+183 DVVYVTNNEIGFDY
-197 LRDNMILKEE
+197 LRDNMILKKE
-207 HQAMRNPY
+207 HQVMRDPY

-248 ELKKIVPSLEEE
+248 ELGKIVPSLEEE
-260 LIDSE
+260 ILDPE
-265 TGEIEKKGDY
+265 TGEIQKKGDY
-275 QIDLSS
+275 QIDLTS

-296 ALKERE
+296 NLKRNG
-302 IIPFTDTL
+302 IIADTDTL

-324 ILRANLLFQKNV
+324 ILRANLLFQKNI
-336 DYLVSDKKIVLVD
+336 DYLVENKKIVLID

-422 AIPTN
+422 GVPTN
-427 LPMIRLDG
+427 LPMIRVDG
-435 EDKIYLSLEEKYN
+435 EDKIFLTLEEKYN
-448 AIIENII
+448 AIVENII
-455 EVNEKGNPILV
+455 EVNKQGSPILV

-474 ELISKKL
+474 ELISKRL
-481 KDKKIDHRVLNARQ
+481 EEKKIEHRVLNARQ
-495 NEQEAEIIA
+495 NEQEADIIA
-504 QAGRLGSVTIATNMA
+504 QAGRPGSVTIATNMA

-528 GLPEDSESKNQVL
+528 GLPEDLENKNQVL
-541 NIGGLHVIG
+541 GAGGLHVIG

-639 EFDDVLNEQRNV
+639 EFDDVLNEQRKV
-651 IYAQR
+651 IYEQR
-656 KEILNETNI
+656 REILHEDDI
-665 SELVRSMRV
+665 FELVRTMRA
-674 DVMSNQFQKY
+674 DVLSNQFQKFI
-684 LPEYEIESNWKI
+684 PEYEIESNWKI
-696 EDFEQIL
+696 KDFEEVL
-703 EKEYDLKIDVKT
+703 ENEYDLKIDVKK
-715 ILNNQEL
+715 ILDKKEL
-722 DLEKTN
+722 NLEKSN
-728 VELISILEKK
+728 EEIIMALQKNYDEKSDL
-738 YEEKANEHKD
+738 HKD
-748 IFSEIEKQIVLQVI
+748 IFSEVEKQIVLQVI
-762 DQSWKNHINSLEQLR
+762 DQSWKNHINALEQLR

-802 QVLLEDIKF
+802 QELLENIKF
-811 ESIRYLSMVT
+811 ESIRYLSKIT
-821 VSSNANTLSEPESKK
+821 ISSDENSLSQPESKK
-836 LVSKHADAPS
+836 IITQRPDAPS
-846 LFDSKNIEV
+846 LFDKKESESQKIIEK
-855 PEIREKSKVE
+855 PRIS

-882 RR
+882 RK